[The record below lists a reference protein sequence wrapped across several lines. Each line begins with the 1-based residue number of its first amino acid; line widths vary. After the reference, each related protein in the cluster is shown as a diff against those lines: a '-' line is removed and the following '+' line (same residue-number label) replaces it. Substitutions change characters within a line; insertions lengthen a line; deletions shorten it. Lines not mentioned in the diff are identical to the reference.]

1 MKKMKKSKSLFAAI
15 LAVLS
20 IGLVSCG
27 NENNPSQPS
36 NNPTTPSNNSQ
47 TPSVKNSYTFD
58 VNGELKEGMTV
69 TLIFKN
75 NGSAIVEQASVV
87 YSVDDASK
95 ATVSG
100 NKITFTGNGTVKI
113 TATYKGETIEK
124 TVEVAEGEHIYTIA
138 EAKAASSDLNNLIKM
153 RGKVTASLGK
163 SAYISD
169 TTGGAY
175 IYNWSFNSADT
186 AITNKS
192 FTVGQTVDIT
202 AFIVHSNSKD
212 KNGNQNERGL
222 QISNWNSEK
231 RERVSGTSAIVSTTE
246 VEAMKPIELDEAGY
260 KALTYDKVGNL
271 YTFEAEYVSGNP
283 KEKGVNVKFKLG
295 NTDIVLRT
303 DKYDPASPS
312 DTLVTGK
319 KYKITAPLSWFNGA
333 QFAYASSGVSIVEA
347 DAKPLEV
354 SYTGN
359 AYVGQ
364 KVTLETTASGV
375 KVTEGVT
382 YTIEEGIDLASL
394 ENGVLTITGEGTIK
408 VKATYVKDGKTLT
421 AEVTINATALALSKL
436 SELKS
441 MTSGKVKS
449 RGYVM
454 GYTGTPRID
463 YGLYDKVFI
472 ADGEDY
478 FILYKV
484 KPEQLTGINVGDLI
498 EFTGD
503 ISHFPNG
510 SVTTYE
516 TRNNV
521 ITKLTEAD
529 PSIVKPTA
537 TELTSSSATF
547 TFGQDNISKAYK
559 INQGVVISNTEDSS
573 GNMTVKF
580 TLGSNEYDL
589 FMDSRDYEITKDPFT
604 KLTVG
609 TVFNANVFAAASN
622 FFCPSNI
629 EIISQQEVLTMDK
642 EKAEINIHGNDK
654 TLQLNATYTG
664 GSNTDPIVWS
674 SSAESVATVDQNGL
688 VTGVAVGETIITA
701 KKSETLSVQAKIT
714 VVDENITKVKV
725 SFNSDIADLLTID
738 DSAKTATLTTQGIT
752 FLIKQEGSPTPLS
765 QMKDYLSSSNSLRFY
780 QGYSMEISVASGTI
794 KAIKPDSYAKK
805 AFTAKN
811 ISSTDFTVTD
821 IDTVSMKNTTSSKIS
836 MKAVK
841 QVQIFSL
848 EFTLGE

>member
-100 NKITFTGNGTVKI
+100 NKITFTGSGSIKI

-138 EAKAASSDLNNLIKM
+138 EAKAATSNANNLIKM
-153 RGKVTASLGK
+153 RGKVTASLGT

-169 TTGGAY
+169 STGGAY
-175 IYNWSFNSADT
+175 IYNWSFNNADT

-202 AFIVHSNSKD
+202 AFIVHSNKKD
-212 KNGNQNERGL
+212 KNGNQIERGL
-222 QISNWNSEK
+222 QISNYNSGS
-231 RERVSGTSAIVSTTE
+231 RVNGTSAIVSTTE
-246 VEAMKPIELDEAGY
+246 VEAMEPIELDEAGY

-271 YTFEAEYVSGNP
+271 YTFEAKYVSGKP
-283 KEKGVNVKFKLG
+283 SKGTGVDVKFKLG
-295 NTDIVLRT
+295 NTDITLRT
-303 DKYDPASPS
+303 DKSDPAAPS
-312 DTLVTGK
+312 NTLETGK

-382 YTIEEGIDLASL
+382 YTIEEGSNLASL
-394 ENGVLTITGEGTIK
+394 ENNVLTITGEGTIK

-463 YGLYDKVFI
+463 SGLYDKVFV

-484 KPEQLTGINVGDLI
+484 QPEQLTGINVGDLI

-503 ISHFPNG
+503 IQHYKQG
-510 SVTTYE
+510 DVTTYE
-516 TRNNV
+516 TKNNV

-529 PSIVKPTA
+529 SSIVKPTA
-537 TELTSSSATF
+537 TELTSSSAAF
-547 TFGQDNISKAYK
+547 AFGQANISKAYK
-559 INQGVVISNTEDSS
+559 INQGVVVSNTEDSS

-589 FMDSRDYEITKDPFT
+589 FMDSRDYDITKDPFT
-604 KLTVG
+604 NLKVG
-609 TVFNANVFAAASN
+609 AVFNADVFAAATN

-629 EIISQQEVLTMDK
+629 KITSQQEVLTLDK
-642 EKAEINIHGNDK
+642 EEGTINIHGNNK
-654 TLQLNATYTG
+654 TLQLNATYG
-664 GSNTDPIVWS
+664 GSNTAAIVWS
-674 SSAESVATVDQNGL
+674 SSVESVATVDQNGL

-714 VVDENITKVKV
+714 VVDENITKVTISASDLTETAAGAVNQEVKGIKIEISTGLVNGANIRVYKGQTLKLTSNMGLMTKV
-725 SFNSDIADLLTID
+725 VFTCIASGD
-738 DSAKTATLTTQGIT
+738 AKYGPGCFTGTNYTAGEEKTGTWELAAGASSLTLTAEKNQVRITQ
-752 FLIKQEGSPTPLS
+752 
-765 QMKDYLSSSNSLRFY
+765 
-780 QGYSMEISVASGTI
+780 MEIS
-794 KAIKPDSYAKK
+794 Y
-805 AFTAKN
+805 
-811 ISSTDFTVTD
+811 ISS
-821 IDTVSMKNTTSSKIS
+821 
-836 MKAVK
+836 A
-841 QVQIFSL
+841 
-848 EFTLGE
+848 E

>member
-1 MKKMKKSKSLFAAI
+1 MKKSKSLFAAI

-100 NKITFTGNGTVKI
+100 NKITFTGNGSVKI

-138 EAKAASSDLNNLIKM
+138 EAKAATSDANNLIKM
-153 RGKVTASLGK
+153 RGKVTASLGT

-169 TTGGAY
+169 STGGAY
-175 IYNWSFNSADT
+175 IYNWSFINADT

-202 AFIVHSNSKD
+202 AFIVHSNKKD
-212 KNGNQNERGL
+212 KNGNQIERGL
-222 QISNWNSEK
+222 QISNYNSGS
-231 RERVSGTSAIVSTTE
+231 RVSGTSAIVSTTE

-271 YTFEAEYVSGNP
+271 YTFEAEYVSGKP
-283 KEKGVNVKFKLG
+283 SKGTGVDVKFKLG

-303 DKYDPASPS
+303 DKFDPAAPS
-312 DTLVTGK
+312 DTLVAGK
-319 KYKITAPLSWFNGA
+319 KYKITAPLSWFNGS

-359 AYVGQ
+359 AYVG
-364 KVTLETTASGV
+364 KEVTLVTTASGV

-382 YTIEEGIDLASL
+382 YTIEEGSDLASL
-394 ENGVLTITGEGTIK
+394 ENDVLTITGEGTIK

-441 MTSGKVKS
+441 MTTGKVKS

-463 YGLYDKVFI
+463 SGLYDKVFV

-503 ISHFPNG
+503 IQHYKQG
-510 SVTTYE
+510 DVTTYE
-516 TRNNV
+516 TKNNV

-529 PSIVKPTA
+529 SSIVKPTA
-537 TELTSSSATF
+537 TELTSSSAAF
-547 TFGQDNISKAYK
+547 AFGQANISKAFK
-559 INQGVVISNTEDSS
+559 INQGVVVSNTEDSS

-580 TLGSNEYDL
+580 TLGSNEYEL
-589 FMDSRDYEITKDPFT
+589 FMDSRDYDITKDPFT
-604 KLTVG
+604 KLTAG
-609 TVFNANVFAAASN
+609 AVFNADVFAAASN

-629 EIISQQEVLTMDK
+629 EITSQQEVLTLDK
-642 EKAEINIHGNDK
+642 EEGTINIHGNDK
-654 TLQLNATYTG
+654 TLQLNATYG
-664 GSNTDPIVWS
+664 GTNTAPIVWS

-688 VTGVAVGETIITA
+688 VTGVAVGETTITA
-701 KKSETLSVQAKIT
+701 KKSETLKVQATIT
-714 VVDENITKVKV
+714 VVDENITKVTISASDLTVTVAGAVNQEVKGIKIEISTGLVNVANIRVYKGQTLKLTSNIGLMTKV
-725 SFNSDIADLLTID
+725 VFTCIASGDAKYGPGCFTGTNYTAGEEETGTWELAAGASSLSLTAETNQVRI
-738 DSAKTATLTTQGIT
+738 TQ
-752 FLIKQEGSPTPLS
+752 
-765 QMKDYLSSSNSLRFY
+765 
-780 QGYSMEISVASGTI
+780 MEISYIS
-794 KAIKPDSYAKK
+794 
-805 AFTAKN
+805 TA
-811 ISSTDFTVTD
+811 
-821 IDTVSMKNTTSSKIS
+821 
-836 MKAVK
+836 
-841 QVQIFSL
+841 
-848 EFTLGE
+848 E

>member
-100 NKITFTGNGTVKI
+100 NKITFTGNGSIKI

-138 EAKAASSDLNNLIKM
+138 EAKAAKSDLNNLIKM

-169 TTGGAY
+169 ATGGAY
-175 IYNWSFNSADT
+175 IYNWSFNNADT

-202 AFIVHSNSKD
+202 AFIVHST
-212 KNGNQNERGL
+212 NGGERGL

-231 RERVSGTSAIVSTTE
+231 KERVSGTSAIVSTTE
-246 VEAMKPIELDEAGY
+246 VEAMKPIELDEAGF
-260 KALTYDKVGNL
+260 KALTSDKVGNL
-271 YTFEAEYVSGNP
+271 YTFEAEYVSGKP
-283 KEKGVNVKFKLG
+283 SKGTGANVKFKLG

-303 DKYDPASPS
+303 DSYDPAVPS

-347 DAKPLEV
+347 DSKSLEV
-354 SYTGN
+354 SYTGD
-359 AYVGQ
+359 AYVGEF
-364 KVTLETTASGV
+364 VNLVTTASGV

-382 YTIEEGIDLASL
+382 YTIEEGSNLASL
-394 ENGVLTITGEGTIK
+394 ANGVLTITGEGTIK

-421 AEVTINATALALSKL
+421 AEVTINATALTLSKL

-441 MTSGKVKS
+441 MTEGKKVKS

-454 GYTGTPRID
+454 GHTGTPRSD
-463 YGLYDKVFI
+463 SGLYDKVFI

-484 KPEQLTGINVGDLI
+484 QPEQLTGINVGDLI

-503 ISHFPNG
+503 IQHYKQG
-510 SVTTYE
+510 DVTTYE
-516 TRNNV
+516 TAHNV

-529 PSIVKPTA
+529 SSIVKPTA
-537 TELTSSSATF
+537 TELTSSSAAF
-547 TFGQDNISKAYK
+547 AFGQANISKAYK
-559 INQGVVISNTEDSS
+559 INQGVVVSNTEDSK

-580 TLGSNEYDL
+580 TIGSNEYEL
-589 FMDSRDYEITKDPFT
+589 FMDSRDYDITKDPFT
-604 KLTVG
+604 KLKAG
-609 TVFNANVFAAASN
+609 AVFNADVFAAATN

-629 EIISQQEVLTMDK
+629 EITGEQEVLTLDK
-642 EKAEINIHGNDK
+642 KEGTINIRGNDK
-654 TLQLNATYTG
+654 TLQLNANYTG
-664 GSNTDPIVWS
+664 TNTAAIVWS

-701 KKSETLSVQAKIT
+701 KKSETLYVQAKIT
-714 VVDENITKVKV
+714 VVDENITKVTV
-725 SFNSDIADLLTID
+725 SFNSEIANIFTID
-738 DSAKTATLTTQGIT
+738 DSAKTATFTTQGIT

-765 QMKDYLSSSNSLRFY
+765 QMKDYLKRNSLRFY
-780 QGYSMEISVASGTI
+780 KGYSMEISVASGTI
-794 KAIKPDSYAKK
+794 KAFKPDSYAKK
-805 AFTAKN
+805 AFTADN
-811 ISSTDFTVTD
+811 ISSNDFTVTD

-836 MKAVK
+836 MTAVN
-841 QVQIFSL
+841 QVQIYSL

>member
-27 NENNPSQPS
+27 NESSQPS
-36 NNPTTPSNNSQ
+36 SNPTTPSNNSQ

-100 NKITFTGNGTVKI
+100 NKITFTGNGSIKI

-138 EAKAASSDLNNLIKM
+138 EAKAASSDASHLIKM
-153 RGKVTASLGK
+153 RGKVTASLGT

-175 IYNWSFNSADT
+175 IYNWSYNNADT
-186 AITNKS
+186 AITNKA

-202 AFIVHSNSKD
+202 AFIVHSNKKD
-212 KNGNQNERGL
+212 KNGNQIERGL
-222 QISNWNSEK
+222 QISNYNSGS
-231 RERVSGTSAIVSTTE
+231 RVSGTSAIVSTTE

-271 YTFEAEYVSGNP
+271 YTFEAEYVSGKP
-283 KEKGVNVKFKLG
+283 SKGTGVDVKFKLG
-295 NTDIVLRT
+295 KTDIVLRT
-303 DKYDPASPS
+303 DKFDPAAPS
-312 DTLVTGK
+312 DTLVAGK

-359 AYVGQ
+359 AYVG
-364 KVTLETTASGV
+364 KEVTLVTTASGV

-382 YTIEEGIDLASL
+382 YTIEEGSNLASL

-441 MTSGKVKS
+441 MTTGKVKS

-463 YGLYDKVFI
+463 SGLYDKVFV

-503 ISHFPNG
+503 IQHYKQG
-510 SVTTYE
+510 DVTTYE
-516 TRNNV
+516 TKNNV

-529 PSIVKPTA
+529 SSIVKPTA
-537 TELTSSSATF
+537 TELTSSSAAF
-547 TFGQDNISKAYK
+547 TFGQANISKAYK
-559 INQGVVISNTEDSS
+559 INQGVVVSNTEDTS

-580 TLGSNEYDL
+580 TLGSNEYEL
-589 FMDSRDYEITKDPFT
+589 FMDSRDYDITKDPFT

-609 TVFNANVFAAASN
+609 AVFNADVFAAASN

-629 EIISQQEVLTMDK
+629 EITSQQEVLTLDK
-642 EKAEINIHGNDK
+642 EEGTINIHGNDK
-654 TLQLNATYTG
+654 TLQLNATYG
-664 GSNTDPIVWS
+664 GTNTAPIVWS
-674 SSAESVATVDQNGL
+674 SSAESVATVNQNGL

-701 KKSETLSVQAKIT
+701 KKSETLYVQAKIT
-714 VVDENITKVKV
+714 VVDENITKVTISASDLTETVAGAVNQEVKGIKFEISNGIVNVANIRVYQGQTLKLTSNIGLMTKV
-725 SFNSDIADLLTID
+725 VFTCTASGD
-738 DSAKTATLTTQGIT
+738 AKYGPGCFTGTNYTAGEGETGTWELAAGASSLTLTASKKQVRITQ
-752 FLIKQEGSPTPLS
+752 
-765 QMKDYLSSSNSLRFY
+765 
-780 QGYSMEISVASGTI
+780 MEISYIPSA
-794 KAIKPDSYAKK
+794 
-805 AFTAKN
+805 
-811 ISSTDFTVTD
+811 
-821 IDTVSMKNTTSSKIS
+821 
-836 MKAVK
+836 
-841 QVQIFSL
+841 
-848 EFTLGE
+848 E

>member
-27 NENNPSQPS
+27 NENNPSQQPS
-36 NNPTTPSNNSQ
+36 TPSNNSQ

-75 NGSAIVEQASVV
+75 NGSAIADQKGVV

-100 NKITFTGNGTVKI
+100 NKITFTGNGSIKI

-138 EAKAASSDLNNLIKM
+138 EAKAATSNANNLIKM
-153 RGKVTASLGK
+153 RGKVTASLGT

-169 TTGGAY
+169 STGGAY

-202 AFIVHSNSKD
+202 AFIVHST
-212 KNGNQNERGL
+212 NGGERGL

-231 RERVSGTSAIVSTTE
+231 KERVNGTSAIVSTTE
-246 VEAMKPIELDEAGY
+246 VEAMEPIELDEAGF

-271 YTFEAEYVSGNP
+271 YTFEAEYVSGKP
-283 KEKGVNVKFKLG
+283 SKGTGVNVKFKLG

-303 DKYDPASPS
+303 DSYDPAAPS
-312 DTLVTGK
+312 DTLVAGK
-319 KYKITAPLSWFNGA
+319 TYKITAPLSWFNGA

-382 YTIEEGIDLASL
+382 YTIEEGSDLASL

-421 AEVTINATALALSKL
+421 AEVTINATALTLSKL
-436 SELKS
+436 SALKS
-441 MTSGKVKS
+441 MTTGKVKS

-454 GYTGTPRID
+454 GYTGTPRSD
-463 YGLYDKVFI
+463 SGLYDKVFI

-484 KPEQLTGINVGDLI
+484 QPEQLTGINVGDLI

-503 ISHFPNG
+503 IQHYKQAD
-510 SVTTYE
+510 VTTYE
-516 TRNNV
+516 TAHNV

-529 PSIVKPTA
+529 SSIVKPTA
-537 TELTSSSATF
+537 TELTSSSAAF
-547 TFGQDNISKAYK
+547 TFGQANISKAYK
-559 INQGVVISNTEDSS
+559 INQAVVISNTEDSK

-580 TLGSNEYDL
+580 TLGSNEYEL
-589 FMDSRDYEITKDPFT
+589 FMDSRDYDITKDPFT
-604 KLTVG
+604 KLKAG
-609 TVFNANVFAAASN
+609 AAFNADVFAAATN

-629 EIISQQEVLTMDK
+629 EITGEQEVLTLDK
-642 EKAEINIHGNDK
+642 KEGEINIRGNDK

-701 KKSETLSVQAKIT
+701 KKSETLKAQAKIT
-714 VVDENITKVKV
+714 VVDENITKVTV
-725 SFNSDIADLLTID
+725 SFSSDIANLLTID
-738 DSAKTATLTTQGIT
+738 NSAKTATLTTQGIT
-752 FLIKQEGSPTPLS
+752 FLIKQEDSPTPLS
-765 QMKDYLSSSNSLRFY
+765 QMKDYLSRNSLRFY
-780 QGYSMEISVASGTI
+780 KGYSMEISVASGTI

-805 AFTAKN
+805 AFTADN
-811 ISSTDFTVTD
+811 ISSNDFTVTD

-836 MKAVK
+836 MTAVS
-841 QVQIFSL
+841 QVQIYSL
-848 EFTLGE
+848 EFTLGD

>member
-27 NENNPSQPS
+27 NESSQPS
-36 NNPTTPSNNSQ
+36 SNPTTPSNNSQ

-100 NKITFTGNGTVKI
+100 NKITFTGNGSIKI

-138 EAKAASSDLNNLIKM
+138 EAKAAKSDASHLIKM
-153 RGKVTASLGK
+153 RGKVTASLGT

-175 IYNWSFNSADT
+175 IYNWSYNNADT
-186 AITNKS
+186 AITNKA

-202 AFIVHSNSKD
+202 AFIVHST
-212 KNGNQNERGL
+212 NGGERGL
-222 QISNWNSEK
+222 QISNYNSGS
-231 RERVSGTSAIVSTTE
+231 RVSGTSAIVSTTE

-312 DTLVTGK
+312 DTLVAGK

-347 DAKPLEV
+347 DSEPLEV

-359 AYVGQ
+359 AYVGD
-364 KVTLETTASGV
+364 KVTLVTTASGV

-382 YTIEEGIDLASL
+382 YTIEEGSNLASL
-394 ENGVLTITGEGTIK
+394 ENDVLTITGEGTIK

-454 GYTGTPRID
+454 GYTGTPRSD
-463 YGLYDKVFI
+463 SGLYDKVFI

-484 KPEQLTGINVGDLI
+484 QPEQLTGINVGDLI

-503 ISHFPNG
+503 IQHYKQAD
-510 SVTTYE
+510 VTTYE
-516 TRNNV
+516 TKNNV

-529 PSIVKPTA
+529 SSIVKPTA
-537 TELTSSSATF
+537 TELTSSSAAF
-547 TFGQDNISKAYK
+547 AFGQANISKAYK
-559 INQGVVISNTEDSS
+559 INQGVVTSNTKDSK

-580 TLGSNEYDL
+580 TLGSNEYEL
-589 FMDSRDYEITKDPFT
+589 FMDSRDYDITKDPFT

-609 TVFNANVFAAASN
+609 AVFNADVFAAASN

-629 EIISQQEVLTMDK
+629 EITGEQEVLTLDK
-642 EKAEINIHGNDK
+642 KEGEINIHGNDK

-664 GSNTDPIVWS
+664 TNADPIVWS

-688 VTGVAVGETIITA
+688 VTGVAVGETTITA

-725 SFNSDIADLLTID
+725 SFNSGIANLLTID
-738 DSAKTATLTTQGIT
+738 DSTKTATFTTQGIT
-752 FLIKQEGSPTPLS
+752 FLIKQGGSNTPLS
-765 QMKDYLSSSNSLRFY
+765 QMKNYLSRNSLRFY
-780 QGYSMEISVASGTI
+780 KDYSMEISVASGTI

-811 ISSTDFTVTD
+811 ISSKDFTVTD
-821 IDTVSMKNTTSSKIS
+821 TDTVSMKNTTSSKIS
-836 MKAVK
+836 MTAEN
-841 QVQIFSL
+841 QVQIYSL
-848 EFTLGE
+848 EFTLGD

>member
-113 TATYKGETIEK
+113 TATYKGETIGK

-138 EAKAASSDLNNLIKM
+138 EAKAAKSDMNNLIKM

-169 TTGGAY
+169 STGGAY
-175 IYNWSFNSADT
+175 IYNWSFNNADT

-202 AFIVHSNSKD
+202 AFIVHSN
-212 KNGNQNERGL
+212 NGGERGL

-231 RERVSGTSAIVSTTE
+231 KERVNGTSAIVSTTE

-312 DTLVTGK
+312 DTLVAGK

-359 AYVGQ
+359 AYVG
-364 KVTLETTASGV
+364 KEVTLVTTANGV

-382 YTIEEGIDLASL
+382 YTIEEGSDLASL
-394 ENGVLTITGEGTIK
+394 ENDVLTITGEGTIK

-454 GYTGTPRID
+454 GHTGTPRSD
-463 YGLYDKVFI
+463 YGLYDKVFV

-484 KPEQLTGINVGDLI
+484 QPEQLTGIKVGDLI

-503 ISHFPNG
+503 ISHYANG

-516 TRNNV
+516 TKNNV

-529 PSIVKPTA
+529 SSIVKPTA
-537 TELTSSSATF
+537 TELTSTSAAF
-547 TFGQDNISKAYK
+547 AFGQTNISKAYK
-559 INQGVVISNTEDSS
+559 INQGVVVSNTEDSS

-589 FMDSRDYEITKDPFT
+589 FMDSRDYDITKDPFT

-609 TVFNANVFAAASN
+609 AVFNANVFAAATN

-629 EIISQQEVLTMDK
+629 EITSQQEVLTMDK
-642 EKAEINIHGNDK
+642 EKGEINIHGNDK

-664 GSNTDPIVWS
+664 GSNTNPIVWS

-701 KKSETLSVQAKIT
+701 KKSETLKVQAKIT
-714 VVDENITKVKV
+714 VVDVNITKVTV
-725 SFNSDIADLLTID
+725 AFNSEIADLLTID

-752 FLIKQEGSPTPLS
+752 FLIKQEGSNTPLS
-765 QMKDYLSSSNSLRFY
+765 QMKDYLSRNSLRFY
-780 QGYSMEISVASGTI
+780 KGYSMEISVASGTI

-805 AFTAKN
+805 AFTADN
-811 ISSTDFTVTD
+811 ISSDDFTVTD

-836 MKAVK
+836 MKAEN

>member
-15 LAVLS
+15 LAILS

-27 NENNPSQPS
+27 NQQQ
-36 NNPTTPSNNSQ
+36 PSNNSQ
-47 TPSVKNSYTFD
+47 TASVKNPYTFD

-100 NKITFTGNGTVKI
+100 NKITFTGSGSIKI

-138 EAKAASSDLNNLIKM
+138 EAKAAKSDANHLIKM

-169 TTGGAY
+169 STGGAY

-202 AFIVHSNSKD
+202 AFIVHSTK
-212 KNGNQNERGL
+212 GGERGL
-222 QISNWNSEK
+222 QISNYYSGS
-231 RERVSGTSAIVSTTE
+231 RVNGTSAIVSTTE
-246 VEAMKPIELDEAGY
+246 VEAMKPIELDEAGF
-260 KALTYDKVGNL
+260 KALTSDKVGNL
-271 YTFEAEYVSGNP
+271 YTFEAEYVSGKP
-283 KEKGVNVKFKLG
+283 SKGSDVNVLFKLG
-295 NTDIVLRT
+295 STSITLRT
-303 DKYDPASPS
+303 DRFDPAAPS
-312 DTLVTGK
+312 DTLVAGK

-347 DAKPLEV
+347 DSEPLEV
-354 SYTGN
+354 SYTGD
-359 AYVGQ
+359 AYVGEF
-364 KVTLETTASGV
+364 VNLVTTASGV

-382 YTIEEGIDLASL
+382 YTIEEGSNLASL
-394 ENGVLTITGEGTIK
+394 ANGVLTITGEGTIK

-421 AEVTINATALALSKL
+421 AEVTINATVLALSKL

-441 MTSGKVKS
+441 MNKGEKVKS

-454 GYTGTPRID
+454 GYTETPRSD
-463 YGLYDKVFI
+463 TGLYDKVFI

-478 FILYKV
+478 YILYKV
-484 KPEQLTGINVGDLI
+484 LPEQLTGINVGDLI
-498 EFTGD
+498 EFTGYIQNYEQPD
-503 ISHFPNG
+503 
-510 SVTTYE
+510 VTTYE
-516 TRNNV
+516 TTSNV

-529 PSIVKPTA
+529 SSIVKPTA
-537 TELTSSSATF
+537 TELKSSSPAF
-547 TFGQDNISKAYK
+547 TFGQTNISKAYK
-559 INQGVVISNTEDSS
+559 INQGVVISNTKNSS

-580 TLGSNEYDL
+580 TLGLNEYEL
-589 FMDSRDYEITKDPFT
+589 FMDKRDYDITKDPFT
-604 KLTVG
+604 KLIPG
-609 TVFNANVFAAASN
+609 AVFNANVFAAASN

-629 EIISQQEVLTMDK
+629 EITGQQEVLTLDK
-642 EKAEINIHGNDK
+642 KEGEINIHGNDK

-664 GSNTDPIVWS
+664 TNAGAITWS

-688 VTGVAVGETIITA
+688 VTGVAVGETTITA
-701 KKSETLSVQAKIT
+701 KKSETLYARAKIT
-714 VVDENITKVKV
+714 VVDKNVTTVTIKSADFDLSGVQKSSVDKTIKGLNFKI
-725 SFNSDIADLLTID
+725 SGPNTHGICNFN
-738 DSAKTATLTTQGIT
+738 AKGYVGIYKGNK
-752 FLIKQEGSPTPLS
+752 IEI
-765 QMKDYLSSSNSLRFY
+765 SSNVGLINKVIFTCKTTNGEKYYGPKNFKGTNYTAGEEETGTWELAAGASSLTLAASEG
-780 QGYSMEISVASGTI
+780 QVQITQMEISYIPSA
-794 KAIKPDSYAKK
+794 
-805 AFTAKN
+805 
-811 ISSTDFTVTD
+811 
-821 IDTVSMKNTTSSKIS
+821 
-836 MKAVK
+836 
-841 QVQIFSL
+841 
-848 EFTLGE
+848 E

>member
-1 MKKMKKSKSLFAAI
+1 MKKMKKYKSLFAAI

-58 VNGELKEGMTV
+58 LNGELKEGMTV

-100 NKITFTGNGTVKI
+100 NKITFTGNGSIKI

-175 IYNWSFNSADT
+175 IYNWSFNNADT
-186 AITNKS
+186 AITNKA

-202 AFIVHSNSKD
+202 AFIVHST
-212 KNGNQNERGL
+212 NGGERGL
-222 QISNWNSEK
+222 QISNYNREK
-231 RERVSGTSAIVSTTE
+231 KERVNGTSAIVSTTE
-246 VEAMKPIELDEAGY
+246 VEAMKPIELDEAGF
-260 KALTYDKVGNL
+260 KALTSDKVGNL
-271 YTFEAEYVSGNP
+271 YTFEAEYVSGKP
-283 KEKGVNVKFKLG
+283 SKGTGVNVKFKLG

-303 DKYDPASPS
+303 DSYDPAVPS

-463 YGLYDKVFI
+463 YGLYNKVFI

-484 KPEQLTGINVGDLI
+484 QPEQLTGIKVGDLI

-503 ISHFPNG
+503 ISHYPNG

-516 TRNNV
+516 TKNNV

-537 TELTSSSATF
+537 TELTSSSAAF
-547 TFGQDNISKAYK
+547 AFGQDNISKAYK

-580 TLGSNEYDL
+580 TLGSYEYDL
-589 FMDSRDYEITKDPFT
+589 FMDSRDYDITKDPFT
-604 KLTVG
+604 KLTAG
-609 TVFNANVFAAASN
+609 AVFNADVFAAATN

-629 EIISQQEVLTMDK
+629 EIVSQQEMLTMDK

-701 KKSETLSVQAKIT
+701 KKSETLKAQAKIT
-714 VVDENITKVKV
+714 VVNENITTVTV
-725 SFNSDIADLLTID
+725 SFNSDIANLLTID
-738 DSAKTATLTTQGIT
+738 DSAKTATFTTKGIT
-752 FLIKQEGSPTPLS
+752 FLIKQEDSPTPIS
-765 QMKDYLSSSNSLRFY
+765 DVKKYLSKNSLRFY

-794 KAIKPDSYAKK
+794 KAISPDSFSSK
-805 AFTAKN
+805 AFTKDS

-821 IDTVSMKNTTSSKIS
+821 TDTVSMNNTTSSKIS
-836 MKAVK
+836 MTAKS
-841 QVQIFSL
+841 QVRIISL

>member
-100 NKITFTGNGTVKI
+100 NKITFTGNGSIKI

-138 EAKAASSDLNNLIKM
+138 EAKAATSNANNLIKM
-153 RGKVTASLGK
+153 RGKVTASLGT

-169 TTGGAY
+169 STGGAY
-175 IYNWSFNSADT
+175 IYNWSFNNADT

-202 AFIVHSNSKD
+202 AFIVHSNKKD
-212 KNGNQNERGL
+212 KNGNQIERGL
-222 QISNWNSEK
+222 QISNYNSGS
-231 RERVSGTSAIVSTTE
+231 RVNGTSAIVSTTE
-246 VEAMKPIELDEAGY
+246 VEAMEPIELDEAGF

-271 YTFEAEYVSGNP
+271 YTFEAEYVSGKP
-283 KEKGVNVKFKLG
+283 SKGTGVDVKFKLG
-295 NTDIVLRT
+295 NTDITLRT
-303 DKYDPASPS
+303 DKFDPAAPS

-359 AYVGQ
+359 AYVG
-364 KVTLETTASGV
+364 KEVTLVTTANGV

-382 YTIEEGIDLASL
+382 YTIEEGSDLASL
-394 ENGVLTITGEGTIK
+394 ENDVLTITGEGTIK

-454 GYTGTPRID
+454 GHTGTPRSD
-463 YGLYDKVFI
+463 YGLYDKVFV

-484 KPEQLTGINVGDLI
+484 QPEQLTGINVGDLI

-503 ISHFPNG
+503 IQHYKQG
-510 SVTTYE
+510 DVTTYE
-516 TRNNV
+516 TKNNV

-529 PSIVKPTA
+529 SSIVNPTA
-537 TELTSSSATF
+537 TELTSSSAAF
-547 TFGQDNISKAYK
+547 TFGQANISKAFK
-559 INQGVVISNTEDSS
+559 INSGVVVSNTEDSS

-580 TLGSNEYDL
+580 TLGSNEYEL
-589 FMDSRDYEITKDPFT
+589 FMDSRDYDITKDPFT

-609 TVFNANVFAAASN
+609 AVFNANVFAAASN

-629 EIISQQEVLTMDK
+629 EITSQQEVLTLDK
-642 EKAEINIHGNDK
+642 EEGTINIHGNDK
-654 TLQLNATYTG
+654 TLQLNATYG
-664 GSNTDPIVWS
+664 GPNTAPIVWS
-674 SSAESVATVDQNGL
+674 SSVESVATVNQNGL

-701 KKSETLSVQAKIT
+701 KKSETLYVQAKIT
-714 VVDENITKVKV
+714 VVDENITKVTISASDLTEMETAGAVNQEVKGIKFEISNGIVNVANIRVYQGQTLKLTSNIGLMTKV
-725 SFNSDIADLLTID
+725 VFTCTASGD
-738 DSAKTATLTTQGIT
+738 AKYGPGCFTGTNYTAGEEETGTWELAAGASSLTLTASKKQVRITQ
-752 FLIKQEGSPTPLS
+752 
-765 QMKDYLSSSNSLRFY
+765 
-780 QGYSMEISVASGTI
+780 MEISYIPSA
-794 KAIKPDSYAKK
+794 
-805 AFTAKN
+805 
-811 ISSTDFTVTD
+811 
-821 IDTVSMKNTTSSKIS
+821 
-836 MKAVK
+836 
-841 QVQIFSL
+841 
-848 EFTLGE
+848 E

>member
-27 NENNPSQPS
+27 NENNPSQ
-36 NNPTTPSNNSQ
+36 PSNNSQ

-100 NKITFTGNGTVKI
+100 NKITFTGNGSIKI

-138 EAKAASSDLNNLIKM
+138 EAKAVTSNANNLIKM
-153 RGKVTASLGK
+153 RGKVTASLGT

-169 TTGGAY
+169 STGGAY
-175 IYNWSFNSADT
+175 IYNWSFNNADT

-202 AFIVHSNSKD
+202 AFIVHSNKKD
-212 KNGNQNERGL
+212 KNGNQIERGL
-222 QISNWNSEK
+222 QISNYDSGS
-231 RERVSGTSAIVSTTE
+231 RVNGTSAIVSTTE
-246 VEAMKPIELDEAGY
+246 VEAMEPIELDEAGF

-271 YTFEAEYVSGNP
+271 YTFEAEYVSGKP
-283 KEKGVNVKFKLG
+283 SKGTGVDVKFKLG
-295 NTDIVLRT
+295 NTDITLRT
-303 DKYDPASPS
+303 DKFDPAAPS
-312 DTLVTGK
+312 DTLMTGK

-382 YTIEEGIDLASL
+382 YTIEEGSDLASL

-463 YGLYDKVFI
+463 SGLYDKVFI

-503 ISHFPNG
+503 IQHYKQG
-510 SVTTYE
+510 DVTTYE

-529 PSIVKPTA
+529 PSIIKPTA

-547 TFGQDNISKAYK
+547 TFGQANISKAYK
-559 INQGVVISNTEDSS
+559 INQGVVVSNTEDSS

-589 FMDSRDYEITKDPFT
+589 FMDSRDYDITKDPFT
-604 KLTVG
+604 KLTAG
-609 TVFNANVFAAASN
+609 AVFNADVFAAASN

-629 EIISQQEVLTMDK
+629 EITSQQEVLTLDK
-642 EKAEINIHGNDK
+642 EEGTINIHGNNK
-654 TLQLNATYTG
+654 TLQLNATYG
-664 GSNTDPIVWS
+664 GTNTAPIVWS
-674 SSAESVATVDQNGL
+674 SSVESVATVNQNGL

-714 VVDENITKVKV
+714 VVDVNITKVTISASDLTEMETAGAVNQEVKGIKFEISNGIVNVANIRVYQGQTLKLTSNIGLMTKV
-725 SFNSDIADLLTID
+725 VFTCTASGD
-738 DSAKTATLTTQGIT
+738 AKYGPGCFTGTNYTAGEEQTGTWELAAGASSLTLTAFKKQVRITQ
-752 FLIKQEGSPTPLS
+752 
-765 QMKDYLSSSNSLRFY
+765 
-780 QGYSMEISVASGTI
+780 MEISYIPSA
-794 KAIKPDSYAKK
+794 
-805 AFTAKN
+805 
-811 ISSTDFTVTD
+811 
-821 IDTVSMKNTTSSKIS
+821 
-836 MKAVK
+836 
-841 QVQIFSL
+841 
-848 EFTLGE
+848 E

>member
-100 NKITFTGNGTVKI
+100 NKITFTGNGSIKI

-138 EAKAASSDLNNLIKM
+138 EAKAATSDMNNLIKM

-202 AFIVHSNSKD
+202 AFIVHST
-212 KNGNQNERGL
+212 NGGERGL

-231 RERVSGTSAIVSTTE
+231 KERVSGTSAIVSTTE

-271 YTFEAEYVSGNP
+271 YTFEAEYVSGKP
-283 KEKGVNVKFKLG
+283 SKSTGVNVKFKLG
-295 NTDIVLRT
+295 NTNIVLRT
-303 DKYDPASPS
+303 DSYDPAVPS

-354 SYTGN
+354 QYTGN
-359 AYVGQ
+359 AYVG
-364 KVTLETTASGV
+364 KEVTLVTTASGV

-382 YTIEEGIDLASL
+382 YTIEEGSDLASL

-421 AEVTINATALALSKL
+421 AEVTIKATALALSKL

-484 KPEQLTGINVGDLI
+484 QPEQLTGIKVGDLI

-503 ISHFPNG
+503 ISHYANG

-516 TRNNV
+516 TKNNV

-529 PSIVKPTA
+529 SSIVKPTA
-537 TELTSSSATF
+537 TELTSSSAAF

-559 INQGVVISNTEDSS
+559 INQGVVVSNTEDSS

-589 FMDSRDYEITKDPFT
+589 FMDSRDYDITKDPFT

-609 TVFNANVFAAASN
+609 TVFNANVFAAATN

-701 KKSETLSVQAKIT
+701 KKSETLKAQAKIT
-714 VVDENITKVKV
+714 VVDENITTVTV
-725 SFNSDIADLLTID
+725 SFNSDIANLLTID
-738 DSAKTATLTTQGIT
+738 DSAKTATFTTKGIT
-752 FLIKQEGSPTPLS
+752 FLIKQEDSPTPIS
-765 QMKDYLSSSNSLRFY
+765 DVKKYLSKNSLRFY
-780 QGYSMEISVASGTI
+780 TGYSMEISVASGTI
-794 KAIKPDSYAKK
+794 KAISPDSFSSK
-805 AFTAKN
+805 AFTKDS

-821 IDTVSMKNTTSSKIS
+821 TDTVSMNNTKSSKIS
-836 MKAVK
+836 MTAKS
-841 QVQIFSL
+841 QVRIFSL

>member
-27 NENNPSQPS
+27 NQQQ
-36 NNPTTPSNNSQ
+36 PSNNSQ
-47 TPSVKNSYTFD
+47 TASVKNPYTFD

-100 NKITFTGNGTVKI
+100 NKITFTGSGSIKI

-124 TVEVAEGEHIYTIA
+124 TVEVAEGEHIYTIS
-138 EAKAASSDLNNLIKM
+138 EAKAAKSDMNNLIKM

-175 IYNWSFNSADT
+175 IYNWSFNNADT

-202 AFIVHSNSKD
+202 AFIVHST
-212 KNGNQNERGL
+212 NGGERGL
-222 QISNWNSEK
+222 QISNYNREK
-231 RERVSGTSAIVSTTE
+231 KERVNGTSAIVSTTE

-260 KALTYDKVGNL
+260 KALTSDKVGNL
-271 YTFEAEYVSGNP
+271 YTFEAEYVSGKP
-283 KEKGVNVKFKLG
+283 SKGTGVNVKFKLG

-303 DKYDPASPS
+303 DSYDPAVPS

-333 QFAYASSGVSIVEA
+333 QFAYASSGVSIVDA
-347 DAKPLEV
+347 DSEPLEV
-354 SYTGN
+354 SYTGD
-359 AYVGQ
+359 AYVGEF
-364 KVTLETTASGV
+364 VNLVTTASGV

-382 YTIEEGIDLASL
+382 YTIEEGSDLASL
-394 ENGVLTITGEGTIK
+394 ENDVLTITGEGTIK

-454 GYTGTPRID
+454 GHTGTPRSD
-463 YGLYDKVFI
+463 YGLYDKVFV

-484 KPEQLTGINVGDLI
+484 QPEQLTGIKVGDLI

-503 ISHFPNG
+503 ISHYANG

-516 TRNNV
+516 TKNNV

-529 PSIVKPTA
+529 SSIVKPTA
-537 TELTSSSATF
+537 TELTSTSAAF
-547 TFGQDNISKAYK
+547 AFGQANISKAYK
-559 INQGVVISNTEDSS
+559 INQGVVVSNTEDSS

-589 FMDSRDYEITKDPFT
+589 FMDSRDYDITKDPFT
-604 KLTVG
+604 KLTAG
-609 TVFNANVFAAASN
+609 AVFNADVFAAASN

-629 EIISQQEVLTMDK
+629 EITSQQEVLTLDK
-642 EKAEINIHGNDK
+642 EEGTINIHGNDK
-654 TLQLNATYTG
+654 TLQLNATYG
-664 GSNTDPIVWS
+664 GTNTAPIVWS
-674 SSAESVATVDQNGL
+674 SSAESVATVNQNGL

-701 KKSETLSVQAKIT
+701 KKSETLYAKAKIT
-714 VVDENITKVKV
+714 VVDKNVTTVTIKPTDFGLTDVQKTSVDKTIKGLNFKISGSNTSGICTFKADCFGIYKGNKIEISSTLGLINKVIFTCKANGTAKYGPGNFTGANYTAGTENTGIWELAAGASSLSLTAETNQVRIT
-725 SFNSDIADLLTID
+725 
-738 DSAKTATLTTQGIT
+738 Q
-752 FLIKQEGSPTPLS
+752 
-765 QMKDYLSSSNSLRFY
+765 
-780 QGYSMEISVASGTI
+780 MEIS
-794 KAIKPDSYAKK
+794 Y
-805 AFTAKN
+805 
-811 ISSTDFTVTD
+811 ISS
-821 IDTVSMKNTTSSKIS
+821 
-836 MKAVK
+836 A
-841 QVQIFSL
+841 
-848 EFTLGE
+848 E

>member
-27 NENNPSQPS
+27 NENNPSQQPS

-100 NKITFTGNGTVKI
+100 NKITFTGNGSIKI

-138 EAKAASSDLNNLIKM
+138 EAKAAKSDLNNLIKM

-175 IYNWSFNSADT
+175 IYNWSFNNADT

-202 AFIVHSNSKD
+202 AFIVHST
-212 KNGNQNERGL
+212 NGGERGL

-231 RERVSGTSAIVSTTE
+231 KERVSGTSAIVSTTE
-246 VEAMKPIELDEAGY
+246 VEAMKPIELDEAGF

-271 YTFEAEYVSGNP
+271 YTFEAEYVSGKP
-283 KEKGVNVKFKLG
+283 SKGTGANVKFKLG

-303 DKYDPASPS
+303 DSYDPAVPS

-347 DAKPLEV
+347 DSEPLEV

-359 AYVGQ
+359 AYVGEI
-364 KVTLETTASGV
+364 VNLETIASGV

-382 YTIEEGIDLASL
+382 YTIEEGSNLASL

-421 AEVTINATALALSKL
+421 AEVTINATALTLSKL

-441 MTSGKVKS
+441 KTTGKVKS

-454 GYTGTPRID
+454 GYTGTPRSD
-463 YGLYDKVFI
+463 SGLYDKVFI

-484 KPEQLTGINVGDLI
+484 QPEQLNGINIGDLI

-503 ISHFPNG
+503 IQHYKQAD
-510 SVTTYE
+510 VTTYE
-516 TRNNV
+516 TAHNV
-521 ITKLTEAD
+521 ITKLTETD
-529 PSIVKPTA
+529 SSIVKPTA
-537 TELTSSSATF
+537 TELTSSSAAF
-547 TFGQDNISKAYK
+547 AFGQANISKAYK
-559 INQGVVISNTEDSS
+559 INQGVVVSNTKDSK

-589 FMDSRDYEITKDPFT
+589 FMDSRDYDITKDPFT
-604 KLTVG
+604 NLTAG
-609 TVFNANVFAAASN
+609 AVFNADVFAAATN

-629 EIISQQEVLTMDK
+629 EITGEQEVLTLDK
-642 EKAEINIHGNDK
+642 KEGEINIRGNDK

-664 GSNTDPIVWS
+664 SNTAAIVWS

-688 VTGVAVGETIITA
+688 VTGVAVGETTITA
-701 KKSETLSVQAKIT
+701 KKSETLYVEAKIT
-714 VVDENITKVKV
+714 VVDENLTKVTV

-738 DSAKTATLTTQGIT
+738 NSAKTATLTTQGIT
-752 FLIKQEGSPTPLS
+752 FLIKQEGSNTPLS
-765 QMKDYLSSSNSLRFY
+765 QMKDYLSRNSLRFY
-780 QGYSMEISVASGTI
+780 KGYSMEISVASGTI

-805 AFTAKN
+805 AFTADN
-811 ISSTDFTVTD
+811 ISSDDFTVTD

-836 MKAVK
+836 MKAEN
-841 QVQIFSL
+841 QVEIFSL

>member
-100 NKITFTGNGTVKI
+100 NKITFTGNGSVKI

-138 EAKAASSDLNNLIKM
+138 EAKAATSDMNNLIKM

-169 TTGGAY
+169 STGGAY

-202 AFIVHSNSKD
+202 AFIVHSN
-212 KNGNQNERGL
+212 NGGERGL

-231 RERVSGTSAIVSTTE
+231 KERVNGTSAIVSTTE

-312 DTLVTGK
+312 DTLVAGK
-319 KYKITAPLSWFNGA
+319 TYKITAPLSWFNGA

-347 DAKPLEV
+347 DSKPLEV
-354 SYTGN
+354 SYTGD
-359 AYVGQ
+359 AYVGEF
-364 KVTLETTASGV
+364 VNLVTTASGV

-382 YTIEEGIDLASL
+382 YTIEEGSNLASL
-394 ENGVLTITGEGTIK
+394 ANGVLTITGEGTIK

-421 AEVTINATALALSKL
+421 AEVTINATSLTLSKL

-441 MTSGKVKS
+441 MTEGKKVKS

-454 GYTGTPRID
+454 GYTGTPRSD
-463 YGLYDKVFI
+463 TGLYDKVFV

-484 KPEQLTGINVGDLI
+484 LPEQLTEINVGDLI
-498 EFTGD
+498 EFTGYIKNYKQSD
-503 ISHFPNG
+503 
-510 SVTTYE
+510 VTTYE
-516 TRNNV
+516 TVTNV

-529 PSIVKPTA
+529 SSIVKPTA
-537 TELTSSSATF
+537 TELTSSSAAF
-547 TFGQDNISKAYK
+547 AFGQANISKAFK
-559 INQGVVISNTEDSS
+559 INQGVVVSNTEDSK

-589 FMDSRDYEITKDPFT
+589 FMDSRDYDITNDPFT
-604 KLTVG
+604 NLKVG
-609 TVFNANVFAAASN
+609 AVFNANVFAAASN

-629 EIISQQEVLTMDK
+629 EFSGEQEVLIMDK
-642 EKAEINIHGNDK
+642 KEGTINIHGNDK
-654 TLQLNATYTG
+654 TLQLNATYAG

-688 VTGVAVGETIITA
+688 ATGVAVGETTITA

-714 VVDENITKVKV
+714 VVDKNVTTVTISYSDLTETAAGAVNQEVKGIKIEISTGIVSTDNFRVYKGQTLKLTSNIGLMTKVV
-725 SFNSDIADLLTID
+725 FTCTASGE
-738 DSAKTATLTTQGIT
+738 AKYGPGNFEGTNYTAGKEKTGTWELAAGASSLTLTASKQQVRITQ
-752 FLIKQEGSPTPLS
+752 
-765 QMKDYLSSSNSLRFY
+765 
-780 QGYSMEISVASGTI
+780 MEIS
-794 KAIKPDSYAKK
+794 Y
-805 AFTAKN
+805 
-811 ISSTDFTVTD
+811 ISS
-821 IDTVSMKNTTSSKIS
+821 
-836 MKAVK
+836 A
-841 QVQIFSL
+841 
-848 EFTLGE
+848 E

>member
-15 LAVLS
+15 LAILS

-27 NENNPSQPS
+27 NQQQ
-36 NNPTTPSNNSQ
+36 PSNNSQ
-47 TPSVKNSYTFD
+47 TASVKNPYTFD

-100 NKITFTGNGTVKI
+100 NKITFTGSGSIKI

-138 EAKAASSDLNNLIKM
+138 EAKAAKSDANHLIKM

-169 TTGGAY
+169 STGGAY

-202 AFIVHSNSKD
+202 AFIVHSTK
-212 KNGNQNERGL
+212 GGERGL
-222 QISNWNSEK
+222 QISNYNSGS
-231 RERVSGTSAIVSTTE
+231 RVNGTSAIVSTTE
-246 VEAMKPIELDEAGY
+246 VEAMKPIELDEAGF
-260 KALTYDKVGNL
+260 KALTSDKVGNL
-271 YTFEAEYVSGNP
+271 YTFEAEYVSGKP
-283 KEKGVNVKFKLG
+283 SKGSDVNVLFKLG
-295 NTDIVLRT
+295 STSITLKTDRF
-303 DKYDPASPS
+303 DPAAPS
-312 DTLVTGK
+312 DTLVAGK

-347 DAKPLEV
+347 DSEPLEV
-354 SYTGN
+354 SYTGD
-359 AYVGQ
+359 AYVGEF
-364 KVTLETTASGV
+364 VNLVTTASGV

-382 YTIEEGIDLASL
+382 YTIEEGSNLASL
-394 ENGVLTITGEGTIK
+394 ANGVLTITGEGTIK

-421 AEVTINATALALSKL
+421 AEVTINATVLALSKL

-441 MTSGKVKS
+441 MNKGEKVKS

-454 GYTGTPRID
+454 GYTETPRSD
-463 YGLYDKVFI
+463 TGLYDKVFI
-472 ADGEDY
+472 ADGENY

-484 KPEQLTGINVGDLI
+484 LPEQLTGINVGDLI
-498 EFTGD
+498 EFTGY
-503 ISHFPNG
+503 IQHFK
-510 SVTTYE
+510 SADVTTYE
-516 TRNNV
+516 TVSNV

-529 PSIVKPTA
+529 SSIVKPTA
-537 TELTSSSATF
+537 TELKSSSPAF
-547 TFGQDNISKAYK
+547 TFGQTNISKAYK
-559 INQGVVISNTEDSS
+559 INQGVVISNTKNSS

-580 TLGSNEYDL
+580 TLGLNEYEL
-589 FMDSRDYEITKDPFT
+589 FMDKRDYDITKDPFT
-604 KLTVG
+604 KLIPG
-609 TVFNANVFAAASN
+609 AVFNANVFAAASN

-629 EIISQQEVLTMDK
+629 EITGQQEVLTLDK
-642 EKAEINIHGNDK
+642 KEGEINIHGNDK

-664 GSNTDPIVWS
+664 TNADPIVWS

-688 VTGVAVGETIITA
+688 VTGVAVGETTITA
-701 KKSETLSVQAKIT
+701 KKSETLYARAKIT
-714 VVDENITKVKV
+714 VVDKNVTTVTIKSADFDLSGVQKSSVDKSIKGLNFKISGPNTHGICN
-725 SFNSDIADLLTID
+725 FN
-738 DSAKTATLTTQGIT
+738 AKGYVGIYKGNK
-752 FLIKQEGSPTPLS
+752 IEI
-765 QMKDYLSSSNSLRFY
+765 SSNVGLINKVIFTCKTTNGEKYYGPKNFKGTNYTAGEEETGTWELAAGASSLTLAASEG
-780 QGYSMEISVASGTI
+780 QVQITQMEISYIPSA
-794 KAIKPDSYAKK
+794 
-805 AFTAKN
+805 
-811 ISSTDFTVTD
+811 
-821 IDTVSMKNTTSSKIS
+821 
-836 MKAVK
+836 
-841 QVQIFSL
+841 
-848 EFTLGE
+848 E

>member
-27 NENNPSQPS
+27 NQQQ
-36 NNPTTPSNNSQ
+36 PSNNSQ
-47 TPSVKNSYTFD
+47 TASVKNPYTFD

-100 NKITFTGNGTVKI
+100 NKITFTGSGSIKI

-138 EAKAASSDLNNLIKM
+138 EAKAAKSDMNNLIKM

-169 TTGGAY
+169 STGGAY
-175 IYNWSFNSADT
+175 IYNWFFNSADT

-202 AFIVHSNSKD
+202 AFIVHST
-212 KNGNQNERGL
+212 NGGERGL
-222 QISNWNSEK
+222 QISNFNSG
-231 RERVSGTSAIVSTTE
+231 RVDGTSAIVSTTE

-271 YTFEAEYVSGNP
+271 YTFEAEYVSGKP
-283 KEKGVNVKFKLG
+283 SKGSGENVLFKLG
-295 NTDIVLRT
+295 NTTITLRT
-303 DKYDPASPS
+303 DKLDPAVPS
-312 DTLVTGK
+312 DTLVAGK

-347 DAKPLEV
+347 DSEPLEV
-354 SYTGN
+354 SYTGD
-359 AYVGQ
+359 AYVGEF
-364 KVTLETTASGV
+364 VNLVTTASGV

-382 YTIEEGIDLASL
+382 YTIEEGSNLASL
-394 ENGVLTITGEGTIK
+394 ANGVLTITGEGTIK

-421 AEVTINATALALSKL
+421 AEVTINATVLALSKL

-441 MTSGKVKS
+441 MDKGKKVKS

-454 GYTGTPRID
+454 GYTETPRSKS
-463 YGLYDKVFI
+463 GLYDKVFI

-478 FILYKV
+478 YILYKV
-484 KPEQLTGINVGDLI
+484 LPEQLTGINVGDLI
-498 EFTGD
+498 EFTGYIQNYEQPD
-503 ISHFPNG
+503 
-510 SVTTYE
+510 VTTYE
-516 TRNNV
+516 TTSNV

-529 PSIVKPTA
+529 SSIVKPIVP
-537 TELTSSSATF
+537 ELTSSSAAF

-559 INQGVVISNTEDSS
+559 INHGVVISNTKDSK
-573 GNMTVKF
+573 GNMIVKF
-580 TLGSNEYDL
+580 TLGSIEYEL
-589 FMDSRDYEITKDPFT
+589 FINSSDYDITKDPYT
-604 KLTVG
+604 KLKAG
-609 TVFNANVFAAASN
+609 AVFNADVFAAATN

-629 EIISQQEVLTMDK
+629 QITGEQEVLTLDK
-642 EKAEINIHGNDK
+642 KEGEINIHGNDK

-664 GSNTDPIVWS
+664 TNADPIVWS

-701 KKSETLSVQAKIT
+701 KKSETLYAKAKIT
-714 VVDENITKVKV
+714 VVDENITKV
-725 SFNSDIADLLTID
+725 SFNSGIKDLFTVD

-752 FLIKQEGSPTPLS
+752 FLFKQG
-765 QMKDYLSSSNSLRFY
+765 SSNILPSKMKGYLDSGSLRFY
-780 QGYSMEISVASGTI
+780 QGYSMEISVVSGTI
-794 KAIKPDSYAKK
+794 KAISPISDSKNP
-805 AFTAKN
+805 FTAKT
-811 ISSTDFTVTD
+811 ISSNDFKVTD
-821 IDTVSMKNTTSSKIS
+821 TDTVSMKNTTSSKIS
-836 MKAVK
+836 MTARN
-841 QVQIFSL
+841 QVRIFSL

>member
-100 NKITFTGNGTVKI
+100 NKITFTGNGSIKI
-113 TATYKGETIEK
+113 TATYKGEKIEK

-138 EAKAASSDLNNLIKM
+138 EAKAATSNANNLIKM
-153 RGKVTASLGK
+153 RGKVTASLGT

-169 TTGGAY
+169 STGGAY
-175 IYNWSFNSADT
+175 IYNWSFNNADT

-192 FTVGQTVDIT
+192 FIVGQTVDIT
-202 AFIVHSNSKD
+202 AFIVHSNKKD
-212 KNGNQNERGL
+212 KNGNQIERGL
-222 QISNWNSEK
+222 QISNYNSGS
-231 RERVSGTSAIVSTTE
+231 RVNGTSAIVSTTE
-246 VEAMKPIELDEAGY
+246 VEAMEPIELDEAGF
-260 KALTYDKVGNL
+260 KALTYNKVGNL
-271 YTFEAEYVSGNP
+271 YTFEAEYVSGKP
-283 KEKGVNVKFKLG
+283 SKGTGVDVKFKLG
-295 NTDIVLRT
+295 NTDITLRT
-303 DKYDPASPS
+303 DKSDPAAPS

-347 DAKPLEV
+347 DSKPLEV

-382 YTIEEGIDLASL
+382 YTIEEGSDLASL

-421 AEVTINATALALSKL
+421 AEVTINATALTLSKL
-436 SELKS
+436 SALKS
-441 MTSGKVKS
+441 MTTGKVKS

-454 GYTGTPRID
+454 GYTGTPRSD
-463 YGLYDKVFI
+463 SGLYDKVFV

-503 ISHFPNG
+503 IQHYKQG
-510 SVTTYE
+510 DVTTYE

-529 PSIVKPTA
+529 SSIIKPTA

-547 TFGQDNISKAYK
+547 TFGQANISKAYK
-559 INQGVVISNTEDSS
+559 INQAVVISNTEDSK
-573 GNMTVKF
+573 GKMTVKF
-580 TLGSNEYDL
+580 TLGSNEYEL
-589 FMDSRDYEITKDPFT
+589 FMDSRDYDITKDPFT
-604 KLTVG
+604 NLKVG
-609 TVFNANVFAAASN
+609 TVFNANVFAAATN

-629 EIISQQEVLTMDK
+629 EITSQQEVLTLDK
-642 EKAEINIHGNDK
+642 KEGTINIHGNNK
-654 TLQLNATYTG
+654 TLQLNATYG
-664 GSNTDPIVWS
+664 GTNTAPIVWS
-674 SSAESVATVDQNGL
+674 SSVESVATVDQNGL

-714 VVDENITKVKV
+714 VVDENITKVTISASDLTKMGTAGAVNQEVKGIKFEISNGIVNVANIRVYQGQTLKLTSNIGLMTKV
-725 SFNSDIADLLTID
+725 VFTC
-738 DSAKTATLTTQGIT
+738 TASGDAQYGPGCFTGTNYTAGEEETGTWELAAGASSLTLTASKKQVRITQ
-752 FLIKQEGSPTPLS
+752 
-765 QMKDYLSSSNSLRFY
+765 
-780 QGYSMEISVASGTI
+780 MEISYIPSA
-794 KAIKPDSYAKK
+794 
-805 AFTAKN
+805 
-811 ISSTDFTVTD
+811 
-821 IDTVSMKNTTSSKIS
+821 
-836 MKAVK
+836 
-841 QVQIFSL
+841 
-848 EFTLGE
+848 E

>member
-27 NENNPSQPS
+27 NENNPSQQPS

-58 VNGELKEGMTV
+58 VNGEFKEGMTV

-75 NGSAIVEQASVV
+75 NGSAIADQKGVV

-100 NKITFTGNGTVKI
+100 NKITFTGNGSVKI

-138 EAKAASSDLNNLIKM
+138 EAKAASSDMNNLIKM

-169 TTGGAY
+169 STGGAY
-175 IYNWSFNSADT
+175 IYNWSFNNADT

-202 AFIVHSNSKD
+202 AFIVHST
-212 KNGNQNERGL
+212 NGGERGL

-231 RERVSGTSAIVSTTE
+231 KERVNGTSAIVSTTE

-283 KEKGVNVKFKLG
+283 KDKGVNVKFKLG

-303 DKYDPASPS
+303 DKFDPASPS
-312 DTLVTGK
+312 DTLVAGK

-359 AYVGQ
+359 AYVGK

-382 YTIEEGIDLASL
+382 YTIEEGSDLASL
-394 ENGVLTITGEGTIK
+394 ENDVLTITGEGTIK

-421 AEVTINATALALSKL
+421 AEVTINATALTLSKL

-454 GYTGTPRID
+454 GYTGTPRSD
-463 YGLYDKVFI
+463 FGLYDKVFI

-484 KPEQLTGINVGDLI
+484 QPEQLTGIKVGDLI

-503 ISHFPNG
+503 ISHYPNG

-516 TRNNV
+516 TKNNV

-529 PSIVKPTA
+529 SSIVKPTA
-537 TELTSSSATF
+537 TELTSSSAAF
-547 TFGQDNISKAYK
+547 TFGQANISKAYK
-559 INQGVVISNTEDSS
+559 INQGVVVSNTEDSS

-580 TLGSNEYDL
+580 ALGSNEYEL
-589 FMDSRDYEITKDPFT
+589 FMDSRDYDITKDPFT
-604 KLTVG
+604 KLTAG
-609 TVFNANVFAAASN
+609 AVFNANVFAAASN

-629 EIISQQEVLTMDK
+629 EITSQQEVLTLDK
-642 EKAEINIHGNDK
+642 KEGEINIHGNDK
-654 TLQLNATYTG
+654 TLQLNATYT

-688 VTGVAVGETIITA
+688 VTGVAVGETTITA
-701 KKSETLSVQAKIT
+701 KKSETLKVQAKIT
-714 VVDENITKVKV
+714 VVDENITKVTV
-725 SFNSDIADLLTID
+725 SFSSDIADLLTID

-752 FLIKQEGSPTPLS
+752 FLIKQEGSNIPLS
-765 QMKDYLSSSNSLRFY
+765 QMKDYLSRNLLRFY
-780 QGYSMEISVASGTI
+780 KGYSMEISVASGTI
-794 KAIKPDSYAKK
+794 KAIRPDSYAKK
-805 AFTAKN
+805 AFTADN
-811 ISSTDFTVTD
+811 ISSNDFTVTD

-836 MKAVK
+836 MTAVN
-841 QVQIFSL
+841 QVQIYSL
-848 EFTLGE
+848 EFTLGN

>member
-27 NENNPSQPS
+27 NESSQPS

-87 YSVDDASK
+87 YSVDDTSK

-100 NKITFTGNGTVKI
+100 NKITFTGNGSIKI

-138 EAKAASSDLNNLIKM
+138 EAKAASSDASHLIKM
-153 RGKVTASLGK
+153 RGKVTASLGT

-169 TTGGAY
+169 STGGAY
-175 IYNWSFNSADT
+175 IYNWSYNNADT
-186 AITNKS
+186 AITNKA

-202 AFIVHSNSKD
+202 AFVVHST
-212 KNGNQNERGL
+212 NGGERGL
-222 QISNWNSEK
+222 QISNYNSGN
-231 RERVSGTSAIVSTTE
+231 RVSGTSAIVSTTE

-283 KEKGVNVKFKLG
+283 KDKGVNVKFKLG

-312 DTLVTGK
+312 DTLVAGK

-359 AYVGQ
+359 TNVGD
-364 KVTLETTASGV
+364 KVTLVTTASGV

-382 YTIEEGIDLASL
+382 YTIEEGSDLASL

-421 AEVTINATALALSKL
+421 AEVTINATSLTLSKL
-436 SELKS
+436 SKLKS

-454 GYTGTPRID
+454 GYTGTPRSD
-463 YGLYDKVFI
+463 SGLYDKVFI

-484 KPEQLTGINVGDLI
+484 QPEQLTGINVGDLI

-503 ISHFPNG
+503 ISHYPNG

-516 TRNNV
+516 TKNNV

-529 PSIVKPTA
+529 SSIIKPTA

-547 TFGQDNISKAYK
+547 AFGQANISKAYK
-559 INQGVVISNTEDSS
+559 INQGVVVSNTEDSK

-580 TLGSNEYDL
+580 TLGSNEYEL
-589 FMDSRDYEITKDPFT
+589 FMDSRDYDITKDPFT
-604 KLTVG
+604 KLTAG
-609 TVFNANVFAAASN
+609 AVFNANVFAAASN

-629 EIISQQEVLTMDK
+629 EITSQQEVLTMDK
-642 EKAEINIHGNDK
+642 KEGEINIHGNDK

-664 GSNTDPIVWS
+664 TNADPIVWS

-688 VTGVAVGETIITA
+688 VTGVAVGETTITA

-738 DSAKTATLTTQGIT
+738 DSTKTATFTTQGIT
-752 FLIKQEGSPTPLS
+752 FLIKQGGSNAPLS
-765 QMKDYLSSSNSLRFY
+765 QMKNYLSRNSLRFY
-780 QGYSMEISVASGTI
+780 KDYSMEISVASGTI

-805 AFTAKN
+805 AFTAEN
-811 ISSTDFTVTD
+811 ISSKDFTVTD
-821 IDTVSMKNTTSSKIS
+821 TDTVSMKNTTSSKIS
-836 MKAVK
+836 MTAVN
-841 QVQIFSL
+841 QVQIYSL
-848 EFTLGE
+848 EFTLGD

>member
-27 NENNPSQPS
+27 NQQQ
-36 NNPTTPSNNSQ
+36 PSNNSQ
-47 TPSVKNSYTFD
+47 TASVKNPYTFD

-100 NKITFTGNGTVKI
+100 NKITFTGNGSIKI

-138 EAKAASSDLNNLIKM
+138 EAKAAKSDMNNLIKM

-169 TTGGAY
+169 STGGAY
-175 IYNWSFNSADT
+175 IYNWYFNNADT

-202 AFIVHSNSKD
+202 AFIVHST
-212 KNGNQNERGL
+212 NGGERGL
-222 QISNWNSEK
+222 QISNYNSGS
-231 RERVSGTSAIVSTTE
+231 RVDGTSAIVSTTE

-271 YTFEAEYVSGNP
+271 YTFEAEYVSGKP
-283 KEKGVNVKFKLG
+283 SKGSGENVLFKLG
-295 NTDIVLRT
+295 NTTITLRT
-303 DKYDPASPS
+303 DKLDPAVPS
-312 DTLVTGK
+312 DTLVAGK

-347 DAKPLEV
+347 DSKPLEV
-354 SYTGN
+354 SYTGD
-359 AYVGQ
+359 AYVGEF
-364 KVTLETTASGV
+364 VNLVTTASGV

-382 YTIEEGIDLASL
+382 YTIEEGSNLASL
-394 ENGVLTITGEGTIK
+394 ANGVLTITGEGTIK

-421 AEVTINATALALSKL
+421 AEVTINATNLTLSKL

-441 MTSGKVKS
+441 ITKGKKVKS

-454 GYTGTPRID
+454 GYTETPRSKS
-463 YGLYDKVFI
+463 GLYDKVFI

-478 FILYKV
+478 YILYKV
-484 KPEQLTGINVGDLI
+484 LPEQLTGINVGDLI
-498 EFTGD
+498 EFTGYIQNYEQPD
-503 ISHFPNG
+503 
-510 SVTTYE
+510 VTTYE
-516 TRNNV
+516 TTSNV

-529 PSIVKPTA
+529 SSIVKPIVP
-537 TELTSSSATF
+537 ELTSSSAAF

-559 INQGVVISNTEDSS
+559 INHGVVISNTKDSK
-573 GNMTVKF
+573 GNMIVKF
-580 TLGSNEYDL
+580 TLGSIEYEL
-589 FMDSRDYEITKDPFT
+589 FINSSDYDITKDPYT
-604 KLTVG
+604 KLKAG
-609 TVFNANVFAAASN
+609 AVFNADVFAAATN

-629 EIISQQEVLTMDK
+629 EITGEQEVLTLDK
-642 EKAEINIHGNDK
+642 KEGEINIHGNDK
-654 TLQLNATYTG
+654 TLQLNATYAG
-664 GSNTDPIVWS
+664 GTNTDPIVWS

-688 VTGVAVGETIITA
+688 VTGVAVGETTITA
-701 KKSETLSVQAKIT
+701 KKSETLYAKAKIT
-714 VVDENITKVKV
+714 VVDKNVTTVTIKSADFGLSGKQTSSVEKNIKG
-725 SFNSDIADLLTID
+725 FNFKISGPN
-738 DSAKTATLTTQGIT
+738 KQGICN
-752 FLIKQEGSPTPLS
+752 FNAKGYVGIYKGNKIEI
-765 QMKDYLSSSNSLRFY
+765 SSNVGLINKVIFTCITTNREKYYGPKNFKGTNYTAGEEETGTWELAAGASSLTLAASEG
-780 QGYSMEISVASGTI
+780 QVQITQMEISYIPSA
-794 KAIKPDSYAKK
+794 
-805 AFTAKN
+805 
-811 ISSTDFTVTD
+811 
-821 IDTVSMKNTTSSKIS
+821 
-836 MKAVK
+836 
-841 QVQIFSL
+841 
-848 EFTLGE
+848 E

>member
-27 NENNPSQPS
+27 NESSQPS
-36 NNPTTPSNNSQ
+36 SNPTTPSNNSQ

-100 NKITFTGNGTVKI
+100 NKITFIGNGSIKI

-138 EAKAASSDLNNLIKM
+138 EAKAASSDASHLIKM
-153 RGKVTASLGK
+153 RGKVTASLGT

-175 IYNWSFNSADT
+175 IYNWSYNNADT
-186 AITNKS
+186 AITNKA

-202 AFIVHSNSKD
+202 AFIVHST
-212 KNGNQNERGL
+212 NGGERGL
-222 QISNWNSEK
+222 QISNYNSGS
-231 RERVSGTSAIVSTTE
+231 RVSGTSAIVSTTE

-312 DTLVTGK
+312 DTLVAGK

-347 DAKPLEV
+347 DSEPLEV

-359 AYVGQ
+359 AYVGD
-364 KVTLETTASGV
+364 KVTLVTTASGV

-382 YTIEEGIDLASL
+382 YTIEEGSNLASL
-394 ENGVLTITGEGTIK
+394 ENGVLTITGEGAIK

-421 AEVTINATALALSKL
+421 AEVTINATALTLSKL

-441 MTSGKVKS
+441 MTTGKVKS

-454 GYTGTPRID
+454 GYTGTPRSD
-463 YGLYDKVFI
+463 SGLYDKVFI

-484 KPEQLTGINVGDLI
+484 QPEQLTGINVGDLI

-503 ISHFPNG
+503 IQHYKQAD
-510 SVTTYE
+510 VTTYE
-516 TRNNV
+516 TKNNV

-529 PSIVKPTA
+529 SSIVKPTA
-537 TELTSSSATF
+537 TELTSSSAAF
-547 TFGQDNISKAYK
+547 AFGQANISKAYK
-559 INQGVVISNTEDSS
+559 INQGVITSNTKDSK

-580 TLGSNEYDL
+580 TLGSNEYEL
-589 FMDSRDYEITKDPFT
+589 FMDSRDYDITKDPFT

-609 TVFNANVFAAASN
+609 AVFNADVFAAASN

-629 EIISQQEVLTMDK
+629 EITGEQEVLTLDK
-642 EKAEINIHGNDK
+642 KEGEINIHGNDK

-664 GSNTDPIVWS
+664 TNADPIVWS

-688 VTGVAVGETIITA
+688 VTGVAVGETTITA
-701 KKSETLSVQAKIT
+701 KKSETLYAQAKIT

-725 SFNSDIADLLTID
+725 SFNSGIANLLTID
-738 DSAKTATLTTQGIT
+738 DSTKTATFTTQGIT
-752 FLIKQEGSPTPLS
+752 FLIKQGCSNTPLS
-765 QMKDYLSSSNSLRFY
+765 QMKNYLSRNSLRFY
-780 QGYSMEISVASGTI
+780 KDYSMEISVASGTI

-805 AFTAKN
+805 AFTAEN
-811 ISSTDFTVTD
+811 ISSKDFTVTD
-821 IDTVSMKNTTSSKIS
+821 TDTVSMKNTTSSKIS
-836 MKAVK
+836 MTAVN
-841 QVQIFSL
+841 QVQIYSL
-848 EFTLGE
+848 EFTLGD

>member
-169 TTGGAY
+169 STGGAY
-175 IYNWSFNSADT
+175 IYNWSFNNADT

-202 AFIVHSNSKD
+202 AFIVHST
-212 KNGNQNERGL
+212 NGGERGL

-231 RERVSGTSAIVSTTE
+231 KERVSGTSAIVSTTE
-246 VEAMKPIELDEAGY
+246 VEAMKPIELDEAGF
-260 KALTYDKVGNL
+260 KALTSDKVGNL
-271 YTFEAEYVSGNP
+271 YTFEAEYVSGKP
-283 KEKGVNVKFKLG
+283 SKGTGVNVKFKLG

-303 DKYDPASPS
+303 DSYDPAVPS

-333 QFAYASSGVSIVEA
+333 QFAYASSGVSIVDA
-347 DAKPLEV
+347 DSKPLEV

-359 AYVGQ
+359 AYVGEIIN
-364 KVTLETTASGV
+364 LETTASGV
-375 KVTEGVT
+375 KVIEGVT
-382 YTIEEGIDLASL
+382 YTIEEGSNLASL

-421 AEVTINATALALSKL
+421 AEVTINATNLTLSKL

-441 MTSGKVKS
+441 MTTGKVKS

-454 GYTGTPRID
+454 GYTGTPRSD
-463 YGLYDKVFI
+463 SGLYDKVFV

-484 KPEQLTGINVGDLI
+484 QPEQLTGINVGDLI

-503 ISHFPNG
+503 IQHYKQAD
-510 SVTTYE
+510 VTTYE
-516 TRNNV
+516 TAHNV

-529 PSIVKPTA
+529 SSIVKPTA
-537 TELTSSSATF
+537 TELTSSSASF
-547 TFGQDNISKAYK
+547 AFGQANISKAYK
-559 INQGVVISNTEDSS
+559 INQGVVVSNTKDSK

-589 FMDSRDYEITKDPFT
+589 FMDSRDYDITKDPFT
-604 KLTVG
+604 KLKAG
-609 TVFNANVFAAASN
+609 AVFNADVFAAATN

-629 EIISQQEVLTMDK
+629 EITGEQEVLTLDK
-642 EKAEINIHGNDK
+642 KEGEINIRGNDK

-664 GSNTDPIVWS
+664 SNTAAIVWS

-688 VTGVAVGETIITA
+688 VTGVAVGETTITA
-701 KKSETLSVQAKIT
+701 KKSETLYVEAKIT
-714 VVDENITKVKV
+714 VVDENLTKVTV

-738 DSAKTATLTTQGIT
+738 NSAKTATLTTQGIT
-752 FLIKQEGSPTPLS
+752 FLIKQEDSPTPLS
-765 QMKDYLSSSNSLRFY
+765 QMKDYLSRNSLRFY
-780 QGYSMEISVASGTI
+780 KGYSMEISVASGTI
-794 KAIKPDSYAKK
+794 KAIRPDSYAKK
-805 AFTAKN
+805 AFTADN
-811 ISSTDFTVTD
+811 ISSNDFTVTD
-821 IDTVSMKNTTSSKIS
+821 TDTVSMKNTTSSKIS
-836 MKAVK
+836 MTAVS
-841 QVQIFSL
+841 QVQIYSL
-848 EFTLGE
+848 EFTLGD

>member
-100 NKITFTGNGTVKI
+100 NKITFTGSGSVKI

-169 TTGGAY
+169 STGGAY
-175 IYNWSFNSADT
+175 IYNWSFNNADT

-202 AFIVHSNSKD
+202 AFIVHST
-212 KNGNQNERGL
+212 NGGERGL

-231 RERVSGTSAIVSTTE
+231 KERVNGTSAIVSTTK
-246 VEAMKPIELDEAGY
+246 VEAMEPIELDEAGF

-271 YTFEAEYVSGNP
+271 YTFEAEYVSGKP
-283 KEKGVNVKFKLG
+283 SKGTGVNVKFKLG

-303 DKYDPASPS
+303 DSYDPAAPS
-312 DTLVTGK
+312 DTLVAGK
-319 KYKITAPLSWFNGA
+319 TYKITAPLSWFNGA

-359 AYVGQ
+359 AYVGEI
-364 KVTLETTASGV
+364 VNLETTASGV

-382 YTIEEGIDLASL
+382 YTIEEGSNLASL

-421 AEVTINATALALSKL
+421 AEVTINATALTLSKL
-436 SELKS
+436 SALKS
-441 MTSGKVKS
+441 MTTGKVKS

-454 GYTGTPRID
+454 GYTGTPRSD
-463 YGLYDKVFI
+463 SGLYDKVFI
-472 ADGEDY
+472 ADEEDY

-484 KPEQLTGINVGDLI
+484 QPEQLTGINVGDLI

-503 ISHFPNG
+503 IQHYKQAD
-510 SVTTYE
+510 VTTYE
-516 TRNNV
+516 TAHNV

-529 PSIVKPTA
+529 SSIVKPTA
-537 TELTSSSATF
+537 TELTSSSAAF
-547 TFGQDNISKAYK
+547 TFGQANISKAYK
-559 INQGVVISNTEDSS
+559 INQAVVISNTEDSK

-580 TLGSNEYDL
+580 TLGSNEYEL
-589 FMDSRDYEITKDPFT
+589 FMDSRDYDITKDPFT
-604 KLTVG
+604 KLKAG
-609 TVFNANVFAAASN
+609 AVFNADVFAAASN

-629 EIISQQEVLTMDK
+629 DITGEQEVLTLDK
-642 EKAEINIHGNDK
+642 KEGEINIRGNDK

-701 KKSETLSVQAKIT
+701 KKSETLKAQAKIT
-714 VVDENITKVKV
+714 VVDENITKVTV
-725 SFNSDIADLLTID
+725 SFSSDIADLLTID
-738 DSAKTATLTTQGIT
+738 NSAKTATLTTQGIT
-752 FLIKQEGSPTPLS
+752 FLIKQEDSPTPLS
-765 QMKDYLSSSNSLRFY
+765 QMKDYLSRNSLRFY
-780 QGYSMEISVASGTI
+780 KGYSMEISVASGTI

-805 AFTAKN
+805 AFTANN
-811 ISSTDFTVTD
+811 ISSNDFTVTD

-836 MKAVK
+836 MTAVS
-841 QVQIFSL
+841 QVQIYSL
-848 EFTLGE
+848 EFTLGD

>member
-1 MKKMKKSKSLFAAI
+1 MKKSKSLFAAI

-27 NENNPSQPS
+27 NESSQPS
-36 NNPTTPSNNSQ
+36 SNPTTPSNNSQ

-100 NKITFTGNGTVKI
+100 NKITFTGNGSIKI

-138 EAKAASSDLNNLIKM
+138 EAKAASSDASHLIKM
-153 RGKVTASLGK
+153 RGKVTASLGT

-175 IYNWSFNSADT
+175 IYNWSYNNADT
-186 AITNKS
+186 AITNKA

-202 AFIVHSNSKD
+202 AFIVHST
-212 KNGNQNERGL
+212 NGGERGL
-222 QISNWNSEK
+222 QISNYNSEK
-231 RERVSGTSAIVSTTE
+231 RERVNGTSAIVSTTE

-312 DTLVTGK
+312 DTLVAGK

-359 AYVGQ
+359 AYVGE
-364 KVTLETTASGV
+364 KVTLVTTASGV

-382 YTIEEGIDLASL
+382 YTIEEGSNLASL
-394 ENGVLTITGEGTIK
+394 ENGVLTITGEGAIK

-421 AEVTINATALALSKL
+421 AEVTINATALTLSKL

-441 MTSGKVKS
+441 MTTGKVKS

-454 GYTGTPRID
+454 GYTGTPRSD
-463 YGLYDKVFI
+463 SGLYDKVFI
-472 ADGEDY
+472 ADGKDY

-484 KPEQLTGINVGDLI
+484 QPEQLTGINVGDLI

-503 ISHFPNG
+503 IQHYKQAD
-510 SVTTYE
+510 VTTYE
-516 TRNNV
+516 TKNNV

-529 PSIVKPTA
+529 SSIVKPTA

-547 TFGQDNISKAYK
+547 AFGQANISKAYK
-559 INQGVVISNTEDSS
+559 INQGVVVSNTEDSS
-573 GNMTVKF
+573 GKMTVKF
-580 TLGSNEYDL
+580 TLGSNEYEL
-589 FMDSRDYEITKDPFT
+589 FMDSRDYDITKDPFT
-604 KLTVG
+604 KLTAG
-609 TVFNANVFAAASN
+609 AVFNANVFAAASN

-629 EIISQQEVLTMDK
+629 EITGEQEVLTLDK
-642 EKAEINIHGNDK
+642 KEGEINIHGNDK

-664 GSNTDPIVWS
+664 TNANPIVWS

-688 VTGVAVGETIITA
+688 VTGVAVGETTITA

-725 SFNSDIADLLTID
+725 SFNSGIADLLTID
-738 DSAKTATLTTQGIT
+738 DSTKTATFTTQGIT
-752 FLIKQEGSPTPLS
+752 FLIKQEGSNTPLS
-765 QMKDYLSSSNSLRFY
+765 QMKNYLSRNSLRFY
-780 QGYSMEISVASGTI
+780 KDYSMEISVASGTI
-794 KAIKPDSYAKK
+794 KAIRPDSYAKK
-805 AFTAKN
+805 AFTAEN
-811 ISSTDFTVTD
+811 ISSKDFTVTD
-821 IDTVSMKNTTSSKIS
+821 TDTVSMKNTTSSKIS
-836 MKAVK
+836 MTAVN
-841 QVQIFSL
+841 QVQIYSL
-848 EFTLGE
+848 EFTLGD

>member
-27 NENNPSQPS
+27 NESSQPS
-36 NNPTTPSNNSQ
+36 SNPTTPSNNSQ

-100 NKITFTGNGTVKI
+100 NKITFIGNGSIKI

-138 EAKAASSDLNNLIKM
+138 EAKAASSDASHLIKM
-153 RGKVTASLGK
+153 RGKVTASLGT

-175 IYNWSFNSADT
+175 IYNWSYNNADT
-186 AITNKS
+186 AITNKA

-202 AFIVHSNSKD
+202 AFIVHST
-212 KNGNQNERGL
+212 NGGERGL
-222 QISNWNSEK
+222 QISNYNSGS
-231 RERVSGTSAIVSTTE
+231 RVSGTSAIVSTTE

-312 DTLVTGK
+312 DTLVAGK

-347 DAKPLEV
+347 DSEPLEV

-359 AYVGQ
+359 AYVGD
-364 KVTLETTASGV
+364 KVTLVTTASGV

-382 YTIEEGIDLASL
+382 YTIEEGSNLASL
-394 ENGVLTITGEGTIK
+394 ENGVLTITGEGAIK

-421 AEVTINATALALSKL
+421 AEVTINATALTLSKL

-441 MTSGKVKS
+441 MTTGKVKS

-454 GYTGTPRID
+454 GYTGTPRSD
-463 YGLYDKVFI
+463 SGLYDKVFI

-484 KPEQLTGINVGDLI
+484 QPEQLTGINVGDLI

-503 ISHFPNG
+503 IQHYKQAD
-510 SVTTYE
+510 VTTYE
-516 TRNNV
+516 TKNNV

-529 PSIVKPTA
+529 SSIVKPTA
-537 TELTSSSATF
+537 TELTSSSAAF
-547 TFGQDNISKAYK
+547 AFGQANISKAYK
-559 INQGVVISNTEDSS
+559 INQGVITSNTKDSK

-580 TLGSNEYDL
+580 TLGSNEYEL
-589 FMDSRDYEITKDPFT
+589 FMDSRDYDITKDPFT

-609 TVFNANVFAAASN
+609 AVFNADVFAAASN

-629 EIISQQEVLTMDK
+629 EITGEQEVLTLDK
-642 EKAEINIHGNDK
+642 KEGEINIHGNDK

-664 GSNTDPIVWS
+664 TNADPIVWS

-688 VTGVAVGETIITA
+688 VTGVAVGETTITA
-701 KKSETLSVQAKIT
+701 KKSETLYAQAKIT

-725 SFNSDIADLLTID
+725 SFNSGIANLLTID
-738 DSAKTATLTTQGIT
+738 DSTKTATFTTQGIT
-752 FLIKQEGSPTPLS
+752 FLIKQGGSNTPLS
-765 QMKDYLSSSNSLRFY
+765 QMKNYLSRNSLRFY
-780 QGYSMEISVASGTI
+780 KDYSMEISVASGTI

-805 AFTAKN
+805 AFTAEN
-811 ISSTDFTVTD
+811 ISSKDFTVTD
-821 IDTVSMKNTTSSKIS
+821 TDTVSMKNTTSSKIS
-836 MKAVK
+836 MTAVN
-841 QVQIFSL
+841 QVQIYSL
-848 EFTLGE
+848 EFTLGD

>member
-138 EAKAASSDLNNLIKM
+138 EAKAANSNANKLIKM

-202 AFIVHSNSKD
+202 AFIVHST
-212 KNGNQNERGL
+212 NGGERGL

-231 RERVSGTSAIVSTTE
+231 KERVSGTSAIVSTTE
-246 VEAMKPIELDEAGY
+246 VEAMKPIELDEAGF
-260 KALTYDKVGNL
+260 KALTSDKVGNL
-271 YTFEAEYVSGNP
+271 YTFEAEYVSGKP
-283 KEKGVNVKFKLG
+283 SKGTGVNVKFKLG

-303 DKYDPASPS
+303 DSYDPAVPS

-333 QFAYASSGVSIVEA
+333 QFAYASSGVSIVDA
-347 DAKPLEV
+347 DSKPLEV

-359 AYVGQ
+359 AYVGEI
-364 KVTLETTASGV
+364 VNLETTASGV

-382 YTIEEGIDLASL
+382 YTIEEGSNLASL

-421 AEVTINATALALSKL
+421 AEVTINATALTLSKL
-436 SELKS
+436 SELKL
-441 MTSGKVKS
+441 MTTGKVKS

-454 GYTGTPRID
+454 GYTGTPRSD
-463 YGLYDKVFI
+463 TGLYDKVFI

-484 KPEQLTGINVGDLI
+484 LPEQLNGINVGDLI

-516 TRNNV
+516 TKNNV

-529 PSIVKPTA
+529 SSIVKPTA
-537 TELTSSSATF
+537 TELTSSSAAF
-547 TFGQDNISKAYK
+547 AFVQDNISKAYK
-559 INQGVVISNTEDSS
+559 INQGVVISNTKNSK

-580 TLGSNEYDL
+580 TLGLNEYEL
-589 FMDSRDYEITKDPFT
+589 FMDSRDYDITKDPFT
-604 KLTVG
+604 KLKAG
-609 TVFNANVFAAASN
+609 AVFNADVFAAATN

-629 EIISQQEVLTMDK
+629 EITGEQEVLTLDK
-642 EKAEINIHGNDK
+642 KEGEINIHDNNK
-654 TLQLNATYTG
+654 TLQLNATYAG

-688 VTGVAVGETIITA
+688 VTGVAVGETTITA
-701 KKSETLSVQAKIT
+701 KKSETLYVEAKIT
-714 VVDENITKVKV
+714 VVDENNAKVKI
-725 SFNSDIADLLTID
+725 SFNSDIDDLFIAD

-752 FLIKQEGSPTPLS
+752 FLIKQGSSNIAPS
-765 QMKDYLSSSNSLRFY
+765 QMKGYLNGGSLRFY
-780 QGYSMEISVASGTI
+780 KGYSMEISVASGTI
-794 KAIKPDSYAKK
+794 KAISPISDSKN
-805 AFTAKN
+805 AFTEDN
-811 ISSTDFTVTD
+811 IFSDDFTVTGN
-821 IDTVSMKNTTSSKIS
+821 DTVSMKNTTSSKIS
-836 MKAVK
+836 MKALN
-841 QVQIFSL
+841 QVRIFSL
-848 EFTLGE
+848 EFTLGD

>member
-27 NENNPSQPS
+27 NENNPSQQPS

-100 NKITFTGNGTVKI
+100 NKITFTGNGSIKI

-138 EAKAASSDLNNLIKM
+138 EAKAAKSDLNNLIKM

-202 AFIVHSNSKD
+202 AFIVHST
-212 KNGNQNERGL
+212 NGGERGL

-231 RERVSGTSAIVSTTE
+231 KERVSGTSAIVSTTE
-246 VEAMKPIELDEAGY
+246 VEAMKPIELDEAGF
-260 KALTYDKVGNL
+260 KALTSDKVGNL
-271 YTFEAEYVSGNP
+271 YTFEAEYVSGKP
-283 KEKGVNVKFKLG
+283 SKGTGANVKFKLG

-303 DKYDPASPS
+303 DSYDPAVPS

-347 DAKPLEV
+347 DSEPLEV

-359 AYVGQ
+359 AYVGEI
-364 KVTLETTASGV
+364 VNLETTASGV

-382 YTIEEGIDLASL
+382 YTIEEGSNLASL

-421 AEVTINATALALSKL
+421 AEVTINATALTLSKL
-436 SELKS
+436 SELKL
-441 MTSGKVKS
+441 MTTGKVKS

-454 GYTGTPRID
+454 GYTGTPRSD
-463 YGLYDKVFI
+463 SGLYDKVFV

-484 KPEQLTGINVGDLI
+484 QPEQLTGINVGDLI

-503 ISHFPNG
+503 IQHYKQAD
-510 SVTTYE
+510 VTTYE
-516 TRNNV
+516 TAHNV

-529 PSIVKPTA
+529 SSIVKPTA
-537 TELTSSSATF
+537 TELTSSSAAF
-547 TFGQDNISKAYK
+547 AFGQANISKAYK
-559 INQGVVISNTEDSS
+559 INQGVVVSNTEDSK

-580 TLGSNEYDL
+580 TLGSNEYEL
-589 FMDSRDYEITKDPFT
+589 FMDSRDYDITKDPFT
-604 KLTVG
+604 KLKAG
-609 TVFNANVFAAASN
+609 AAFNADVFAAATN

-629 EIISQQEVLTMDK
+629 EITGEQEVLTLDK
-642 EKAEINIHGNDK
+642 KEGEINIRGNDK

-664 GSNTDPIVWS
+664 SNAAAIVWS

-701 KKSETLSVQAKIT
+701 KKSETLYAQAKIT
-714 VVDENITKVKV
+714 VVDENITKVTV
-725 SFNSDIADLLTID
+725 SFNSEIANLLTID
-738 DSAKTATLTTQGIT
+738 DSAKTATFTTQGIT

-765 QMKDYLSSSNSLRFY
+765 QRLFN
-780 QGYSMEISVASGTI
+780 G
-794 KAIKPDSYAKK
+794 
-805 AFTAKN
+805 N
-811 ISSTDFTVTD
+811 
-821 IDTVSMKNTTSSKIS
+821 
-836 MKAVK
+836 
-841 QVQIFSL
+841 
-848 EFTLGE
+848 

>member
-27 NENNPSQPS
+27 NESSQPS
-36 NNPTTPSNNSQ
+36 SNPTTPSNNSQ

-100 NKITFTGNGTVKI
+100 NKITFIGNGSIKI

-138 EAKAASSDLNNLIKM
+138 EAKAASSDASHLIKM
-153 RGKVTASLGK
+153 RGKVTASLGT

-175 IYNWSFNSADT
+175 IYNWSYNNADT
-186 AITNKS
+186 AITNKA

-202 AFIVHSNSKD
+202 AFIVHST
-212 KNGNQNERGL
+212 NGGERGL
-222 QISNWNSEK
+222 QISNYNSGS
-231 RERVSGTSAIVSTTE
+231 RVSGTSAIVSTTE

-312 DTLVTGK
+312 DTLVAGK

-347 DAKPLEV
+347 DSEPLEV

-359 AYVGQ
+359 AYVGD
-364 KVTLETTASGV
+364 KVTLVTTASGV

-382 YTIEEGIDLASL
+382 YTIEEGSNLASL
-394 ENGVLTITGEGTIK
+394 ENGVLTITGEGAIK

-421 AEVTINATALALSKL
+421 AEVTINATALTLSKL

-441 MTSGKVKS
+441 MTTGKVKS

-454 GYTGTPRID
+454 GYTGTPRSD
-463 YGLYDKVFI
+463 SGLYDKVFI

-484 KPEQLTGINVGDLI
+484 QPEQLTGINVGDLI

-503 ISHFPNG
+503 IQHYKQAD
-510 SVTTYE
+510 VTTYE
-516 TRNNV
+516 TKNNV

-529 PSIVKPTA
+529 SSIVKPTA
-537 TELTSSSATF
+537 TELTSSSAAF
-547 TFGQDNISKAYK
+547 AFGQANISKAYK
-559 INQGVVISNTEDSS
+559 INQGVVTSNTKDSK

-580 TLGSNEYDL
+580 TLGSNEYEL
-589 FMDSRDYEITKDPFT
+589 FMDSRDYDITKDPFT

-609 TVFNANVFAAASN
+609 AVFNADVFAAASN

-629 EIISQQEVLTMDK
+629 EITGEQEVLTLDK
-642 EKAEINIHGNDK
+642 KEGEINIHGNDK

-664 GSNTDPIVWS
+664 TNADPIVWS

-688 VTGVAVGETIITA
+688 VTGVAVGETTITA

-725 SFNSDIADLLTID
+725 SFNSGIANLLTID
-738 DSAKTATLTTQGIT
+738 DSTKTATFTTQGIT
-752 FLIKQEGSPTPLS
+752 FLIKQGGSNTPLS
-765 QMKDYLSSSNSLRFY
+765 QMKNYLSRNSLRFY
-780 QGYSMEISVASGTI
+780 KDYSMEISVASGTI

-805 AFTAKN
+805 AFTAEN
-811 ISSTDFTVTD
+811 ISSKDFTVTD
-821 IDTVSMKNTTSSKIS
+821 TDTVSMKNTTSSKIS
-836 MKAVK
+836 MTAVN
-841 QVQIFSL
+841 QVQIYSL
-848 EFTLGE
+848 EFTLGD

>member
-1 MKKMKKSKSLFAAI
+1 MKKSKSLFAAI

-27 NENNPSQPS
+27 NESSQPS

-100 NKITFTGNGTVKI
+100 NKITFTGNGSIKI

-138 EAKAASSDLNNLIKM
+138 EAKAASSDASHLIKM
-153 RGKVTASLGK
+153 RGKVTASLGT

-169 TTGGAY
+169 STGGAY
-175 IYNWSFNSADT
+175 IYNWSFNNADT

-202 AFIVHSNSKD
+202 AFIVHSNKKD
-212 KNGNQNERGL
+212 KNGNQIERGL
-222 QISNWNSEK
+222 QISNYNSGS
-231 RERVSGTSAIVSTTE
+231 RVSGTSAIVSTTE

-271 YTFEAEYVSGNP
+271 YTFEAEYVSGKP
-283 KEKGVNVKFKLG
+283 SKGTGVDVKFKLG

-303 DKYDPASPS
+303 DKFDPAAPS
-312 DTLVTGK
+312 DTLVAGK

-364 KVTLETTASGV
+364 KVTLVTTASGV

-382 YTIEEGIDLASL
+382 YTIEEGSNLASL
-394 ENGVLTITGEGTIK
+394 ENGVLTITGEGAIK

-441 MTSGKVKS
+441 MTTGKVKS

-463 YGLYDKVFI
+463 SGLYDKVFV

-503 ISHFPNG
+503 IQHYKQGN
-510 SVTTYE
+510 VTTYE
-516 TRNNV
+516 TKNNV

-529 PSIVKPTA
+529 SSIVKPTA
-537 TELTSSSATF
+537 TELTSSSAAF
-547 TFGQDNISKAYK
+547 AFGQANISKAFK
-559 INQGVVISNTEDSS
+559 INQGVVVSNTEDSS

-580 TLGSNEYDL
+580 TLGSNEYEL
-589 FMDSRDYEITKDPFT
+589 FMDSRDYDITKDPFT
-604 KLTVG
+604 KLTAG
-609 TVFNANVFAAASN
+609 AVFNADVFAAASN

-629 EIISQQEVLTMDK
+629 EITSQQEVLTLDK
-642 EKAEINIHGNDK
+642 EEGTINIHGNDK
-654 TLQLNATYTG
+654 TLQLNATYG
-664 GSNTDPIVWS
+664 GTNTAPIVWS
-674 SSAESVATVDQNGL
+674 SSAESVATVNQNGL

-701 KKSETLSVQAKIT
+701 KKSETLKVQAKIT
-714 VVDENITKVKV
+714 VVDVNITKVTISASDLTEMEKAGAVNQEVKGIKFEISNGIVNVANIRVYQGQTLKLTSNIGLMTKV
-725 SFNSDIADLLTID
+725 VFTCTASGD
-738 DSAKTATLTTQGIT
+738 AKYGPGCFTGTNYTAGEEETGTWELAAGASSLTLTASKKQVRITQ
-752 FLIKQEGSPTPLS
+752 
-765 QMKDYLSSSNSLRFY
+765 
-780 QGYSMEISVASGTI
+780 MEISYIPSA
-794 KAIKPDSYAKK
+794 
-805 AFTAKN
+805 
-811 ISSTDFTVTD
+811 
-821 IDTVSMKNTTSSKIS
+821 
-836 MKAVK
+836 
-841 QVQIFSL
+841 
-848 EFTLGE
+848 E

>member
-138 EAKAASSDLNNLIKM
+138 EAKAANSNANKLIKM
-153 RGKVTASLGK
+153 RGKVTASLGT

-169 TTGGAY
+169 STGGAY
-175 IYNWSFNSADT
+175 IYNWSFNNADT

-202 AFIVHSNSKD
+202 AFIVHST
-212 KNGNQNERGL
+212 NGGERGL
-222 QISNWNSEK
+222 QISNYNREK
-231 RERVSGTSAIVSTTE
+231 KERVNGTSAIVSTTE
-246 VEAMKPIELDEAGY
+246 VEAMKPIELDEAGF
-260 KALTYDKVGNL
+260 KALTSDKVGNL
-271 YTFEAEYVSGNP
+271 YTFEAEYVSGKP
-283 KEKGVNVKFKLG
+283 SKGTGVNVKFKLG

-303 DKYDPASPS
+303 DSYDPAVPS

-333 QFAYASSGVSIVEA
+333 QFAYASSGVSIVDA
-347 DAKPLEV
+347 DSEPLEV
-354 SYTGN
+354 SYTGD
-359 AYVGQ
+359 AYVG
-364 KVTLETTASGV
+364 KEVTLVTTANGV

-382 YTIEEGIDLASL
+382 YTIEEGSDLASL
-394 ENGVLTITGEGTIK
+394 ENDVLTITGEGTIK

-421 AEVTINATALALSKL
+421 AEVTINATVLALSKL

-463 YGLYDKVFI
+463 SGLYDKVFI

-484 KPEQLTGINVGDLI
+484 KPEQLMELMLGDLI

-503 ISHFPNG
+503 IQHYKQG
-510 SVTTYE
+510 DVTTYE
-516 TRNNV
+516 TKNNV

-529 PSIVKPTA
+529 SSIVKPTA
-537 TELTSSSATF
+537 TELTSTSAAF
-547 TFGQDNISKAYK
+547 AFGQANISKAYK
-559 INQGVVISNTEDSS
+559 INQGVVVSNTEDSS

-580 TLGSNEYDL
+580 TLGSNEYEL
-589 FMDSRDYEITKDPFT
+589 FMDSRDYDITKDSFT
-604 KLTVG
+604 KLKAG
-609 TVFNANVFAAASN
+609 AVFNADVFADATN

-629 EIISQQEVLTMDK
+629 QITGEQEVLTLDK
-642 EKAEINIHGNDK
+642 EKGTINIHGNDK
-654 TLQLNATYTG
+654 TLQLNATYG
-664 GSNTDPIVWS
+664 GTNTAPIVWS
-674 SSAESVATVDQNGL
+674 SSVESVATVNQNGL

-714 VVDENITKVKV
+714 VVDENITKVTISASDLTEAVAGAVNQEVKGIKIEISNGLVNVANIRVYKGQTLKLTSNIGLMTKV
-725 SFNSDIADLLTID
+725 VFTCIASGD
-738 DSAKTATLTTQGIT
+738 AKYGPGCFTGTNYTAGEEETGTWELAAGASSLTLTAEKNQVRITQ
-752 FLIKQEGSPTPLS
+752 
-765 QMKDYLSSSNSLRFY
+765 
-780 QGYSMEISVASGTI
+780 MEISYIPSA
-794 KAIKPDSYAKK
+794 
-805 AFTAKN
+805 
-811 ISSTDFTVTD
+811 
-821 IDTVSMKNTTSSKIS
+821 
-836 MKAVK
+836 
-841 QVQIFSL
+841 
-848 EFTLGE
+848 E

>member
-100 NKITFTGNGTVKI
+100 NKITFTGNGSIKI

-138 EAKAASSDLNNLIKM
+138 EAKAATSNANNLIKM
-153 RGKVTASLGK
+153 RGKVTASLGT

-169 TTGGAY
+169 STGGAY
-175 IYNWSFNSADT
+175 IYNWSFNNADT

-202 AFIVHSNSKD
+202 AFIVHSNKKD
-212 KNGNQNERGL
+212 KNGNQIERGL
-222 QISNWNSEK
+222 QISNYNSGS
-231 RERVSGTSAIVSTTE
+231 RVNGTSAIVSTTE
-246 VEAMKPIELDEAGY
+246 VEAMEPIELDEAGF

-271 YTFEAEYVSGNP
+271 YTFEAEYVSGKP
-283 KEKGVNVKFKLG
+283 SKGTGVDVKFKLG
-295 NTDIVLRT
+295 NTDITLRT
-303 DKYDPASPS
+303 DKFDPAAPS

-382 YTIEEGIDLASL
+382 YTIEEGSDLASL

-463 YGLYDKVFI
+463 SGLYDKVFI

-503 ISHFPNG
+503 IQHYKQG
-510 SVTTYE
+510 DVTTYE

-529 PSIVKPTA
+529 PSIIKPTA

-547 TFGQDNISKAYK
+547 TFGQANISKAYK
-559 INQGVVISNTEDSS
+559 INQGVVVSNTEDSS

-580 TLGSNEYDL
+580 TLGSNEYEL
-589 FMDSRDYEITKDPFT
+589 FMDSRDEDITKDPFT
-604 KLTVG
+604 KLTAG
-609 TVFNANVFAAASN
+609 AVFNADVFAAASN

-629 EIISQQEVLTMDK
+629 EITSQQEVLTLDK
-642 EKAEINIHGNDK
+642 EEGTINIHGNNK
-654 TLQLNATYTG
+654 TLQLNATYG
-664 GSNTDPIVWS
+664 GTNTAPIVWS
-674 SSAESVATVDQNGL
+674 SSVESVATVNQNGL

-714 VVDENITKVKV
+714 VVDVNITKVTISASDLTEMETAGAVNQEVKGIKFEISNGIVNVANIRVYQGQTLKLTSNIGLMTKV
-725 SFNSDIADLLTID
+725 VFTCTASGD
-738 DSAKTATLTTQGIT
+738 AKYGPGCFTGTNYTAGEEQTGTWELAAGASSLTLTASKKQVRITQ
-752 FLIKQEGSPTPLS
+752 
-765 QMKDYLSSSNSLRFY
+765 
-780 QGYSMEISVASGTI
+780 MEISYIPSA
-794 KAIKPDSYAKK
+794 
-805 AFTAKN
+805 
-811 ISSTDFTVTD
+811 
-821 IDTVSMKNTTSSKIS
+821 
-836 MKAVK
+836 
-841 QVQIFSL
+841 
-848 EFTLGE
+848 E

>member
-1 MKKMKKSKSLFAAI
+1 MKKSKSLFAAI

-27 NENNPSQPS
+27 NESSQPS
-36 NNPTTPSNNSQ
+36 SNPTTPSNNSQ

-100 NKITFTGNGTVKI
+100 NKITFTGNGSIKI

-138 EAKAASSDLNNLIKM
+138 EAKAASSDASHLIKM
-153 RGKVTASLGK
+153 RGKVTASLGT

-175 IYNWSFNSADT
+175 IYNWSYNNADT
-186 AITNKS
+186 AITNKA

-202 AFIVHSNSKD
+202 AFIVHST
-212 KNGNQNERGL
+212 NGGERGL
-222 QISNWNSEK
+222 QISNYNSGS
-231 RERVSGTSAIVSTTE
+231 RVSGTSAIVSTTE

-312 DTLVTGK
+312 DTLVAGK

-347 DAKPLEV
+347 DSEPLEV

-359 AYVGQ
+359 AYVGD
-364 KVTLETTASGV
+364 KVTLVTTASGV

-382 YTIEEGIDLASL
+382 YTIEEGSNLASL
-394 ENGVLTITGEGTIK
+394 ENGVLTITGEGAIK

-421 AEVTINATALALSKL
+421 AEVTINATALTLSKL

-441 MTSGKVKS
+441 MTTGKVKS

-454 GYTGTPRID
+454 GYTGTPRSD
-463 YGLYDKVFI
+463 SGLYDKVFI

-484 KPEQLTGINVGDLI
+484 QPEQLTGINVGDLI

-503 ISHFPNG
+503 IQHYKQAD
-510 SVTTYE
+510 VTTYE
-516 TRNNV
+516 TKNNV

-529 PSIVKPTA
+529 SSIVKPTA
-537 TELTSSSATF
+537 TELTSSSAAF
-547 TFGQDNISKAYK
+547 AFGQANISKAYK
-559 INQGVVISNTEDSS
+559 INQGVVTSNTKDSK

-580 TLGSNEYDL
+580 TLGSNEYEL
-589 FMDSRDYEITKDPFT
+589 FMDSRDYDITKDPFT
-604 KLTVG
+604 ILTVG
-609 TVFNANVFAAASN
+609 AVFNADVFAAASN

-629 EIISQQEVLTMDK
+629 EITGEQEVLTLDK
-642 EKAEINIHGNDK
+642 KEGEINIHGNDK

-664 GSNTDPIVWS
+664 TNADPIVWS

-688 VTGVAVGETIITA
+688 VTGVTVGETTITA
-701 KKSETLSVQAKIT
+701 KKSETLYAQAKIT
-714 VVDENITKVKV
+714 VVDKNVTTVTIKPTDFGLTDVQKTNVDKTIKGLNFKISGSNTSGVCTFKADCFGIYKGNKIEISSTLGLINKVIFTCKANGTAKYGPGNFTGANYTAGTENTGIWELAAGASSLSLTAFKAQVRIT
-725 SFNSDIADLLTID
+725 
-738 DSAKTATLTTQGIT
+738 Q
-752 FLIKQEGSPTPLS
+752 
-765 QMKDYLSSSNSLRFY
+765 
-780 QGYSMEISVASGTI
+780 MEISYIS
-794 KAIKPDSYAKK
+794 
-805 AFTAKN
+805 TA
-811 ISSTDFTVTD
+811 
-821 IDTVSMKNTTSSKIS
+821 
-836 MKAVK
+836 
-841 QVQIFSL
+841 
-848 EFTLGE
+848 E

>member
-100 NKITFTGNGTVKI
+100 NKITLHCGNVSIKI

-138 EAKAASSDLNNLIKM
+138 EAKAAKSDLNNLIKM

-169 TTGGAY
+169 STGGAY
-175 IYNWSFNSADT
+175 IYNWSFNNADT

-202 AFIVHSNSKD
+202 AFIVHST
-212 KNGNQNERGL
+212 NGGERGL

-231 RERVSGTSAIVSTTE
+231 KERVSGTSAIVSTTE
-246 VEAMKPIELDEAGY
+246 VEAMKPIELDEAGF
-260 KALTYDKVGNL
+260 KALTSDKVGNL
-271 YTFEAEYVSGNP
+271 YTFEAEYVSGKP
-283 KEKGVNVKFKLG
+283 SKDTGVNVKFKLG

-303 DKYDPASPS
+303 DSYDPAVPS

-359 AYVGQ
+359 AYVG
-364 KVTLETTASGV
+364 KEVTLVTTANGV

-382 YTIEEGIDLASL
+382 YTIEEGSDLASL

-454 GYTGTPRID
+454 GHTGTPRSD
-463 YGLYDKVFI
+463 YGLYDKVFV

-484 KPEQLTGINVGDLI
+484 QPEQLTGINVGDLI

-503 ISHFPNG
+503 IQHYKQG
-510 SVTTYE
+510 DVTTYE
-516 TRNNV
+516 TKNNV

-529 PSIVKPTA
+529 SSIVKPTA
-537 TELTSSSATF
+537 TELTSSSAAF
-547 TFGQDNISKAYK
+547 TFGQANISKAFK
-559 INQGVVISNTEDSS
+559 INSGVVVSNTEDSR

-580 TLGSNEYDL
+580 TLGSNEYEL
-589 FMDSRDYEITKDPFT
+589 FMDSRDYDITKDPFT
-604 KLTVG
+604 KLTAG
-609 TVFNANVFAAASN
+609 AVFNADVFAAASN

-629 EIISQQEVLTMDK
+629 EITSQQEVLTLDK
-642 EKAEINIHGNDK
+642 KEGTINIHGNDK
-654 TLQLNATYTG
+654 TLLLNATYTG
-664 GSNTDPIVWS
+664 TNTAAIVWS
-674 SSAESVATVDQNGL
+674 SSAKSVATVDQNGL
-688 VTGVAVGETIITA
+688 VTGVAVGETTITA
-701 KKSETLSVQAKIT
+701 KKSETLYVEAKIT
-714 VVDENITKVKV
+714 VVDKNV
-725 SFNSDIADLLTID
+725 
-738 DSAKTATLTTQGIT
+738 TT
-752 FLIKQEGSPTPLS
+752 
-765 QMKDYLSSSNSLRFY
+765 
-780 QGYSMEISVASGTI
+780 VTI
-794 KAIKPDSYAKK
+794 K
-805 AFTAKN
+805 
-811 ISSTDFTVTD
+811 STDFGLNG
-821 IDTVSMKNTTSSKIS
+821 KQTSSVDKTINDLNFKIS
-836 MKAVK
+836 GSNTSGICDFRGDHIRIFKGSKIEISTNSGLINKVIFTCTASGKAK
-841 QVQIFSL
+841 YGPGNFEGSNYTAGEEETGTWELAAGASSLSLTAKENQVRITQMEIYYISSAK
-848 EFTLGE
+848 

>member
-100 NKITFTGNGTVKI
+100 NKITFTGNGSVKI

-138 EAKAASSDLNNLIKM
+138 EAKAATSDANNLIKM
-153 RGKVTASLGK
+153 RGKVTASLGT

-175 IYNWSFNSADT
+175 IYNWSYNNADT

-202 AFIVHSNSKD
+202 AFIVHSTNK
-212 KNGNQNERGL
+212 GERGL
-222 QISNWNSEK
+222 QISNFNSGS
-231 RERVSGTSAIVSTTE
+231 RVSGTSAIVSTTE

-271 YTFEAEYVSGNP
+271 YTFEAEYVSGKP
-283 KEKGVNVKFKLG
+283 SKGSGENVLFKLG
-295 NTDIVLRT
+295 NTTITLRT
-303 DKYDPASPS
+303 DKFDPAAPS
-312 DTLVTGK
+312 DTLVAGK

-359 AYVGQ
+359 AYVG
-364 KVTLETTASGV
+364 KEVTLVTTASGV

-382 YTIEEGIDLASL
+382 YTIEEGSDLASL
-394 ENGVLTITGEGTIK
+394 ENDVLTITGEGTIK

-454 GYTGTPRID
+454 GHTGTPRSD
-463 YGLYDKVFI
+463 YGLYDKVFV

-484 KPEQLTGINVGDLI
+484 QPEQLTGIKVGDLI

-503 ISHFPNG
+503 ISHYANG

-516 TRNNV
+516 TKNNV

-529 PSIVKPTA
+529 SSIVKPTA
-537 TELTSSSATF
+537 TELTSTSAAF
-547 TFGQDNISKAYK
+547 AFGQANISKAYK
-559 INQGVVISNTEDSS
+559 INQGVVVSNTEDSS

-589 FMDSRDYEITKDPFT
+589 FMDSRDYDITKDPFT
-604 KLTVG
+604 KLTAG
-609 TVFNANVFAAASN
+609 AVFNANVFAAATN

-629 EIISQQEVLTMDK
+629 EITSQQEVFTMDK

-654 TLQLNATYTG
+654 TLQLNATYH

-688 VTGVAVGETIITA
+688 VTGVAVGEAIITA
-701 KKSETLSVQAKIT
+701 KKSETLKVQAKIT
-714 VVDENITKVKV
+714 VVDVNITKVTV
-725 SFNSDIADLLTID
+725 AFNSEIADLLTID

-752 FLIKQEGSPTPLS
+752 FLIKKEGSNTPLS
-765 QMKDYLSSSNSLRFY
+765 QMKDYLSRNSLRFY
-780 QGYSMEISVASGTI
+780 KGYSMEISVASGTI

-805 AFTAKN
+805 AFTADN
-811 ISSTDFTVTD
+811 ITSDDFTVTD

-836 MKAVK
+836 MKAEN

>member
-27 NENNPSQPS
+27 NESSQPS
-36 NNPTTPSNNSQ
+36 SNPTTPSNNSQ

-100 NKITFTGNGTVKI
+100 NKITFTGNGSIKI

-138 EAKAASSDLNNLIKM
+138 EAKAASSDASHLIKM
-153 RGKVTASLGK
+153 RGKVTASLGT

-175 IYNWSFNSADT
+175 IYNWSYNNADT
-186 AITNKS
+186 AITNKA

-202 AFIVHSNSKD
+202 AFIVHST
-212 KNGNQNERGL
+212 NGGERGL
-222 QISNWNSEK
+222 QISNYNSGS
-231 RERVSGTSAIVSTTE
+231 RVSGTSAIVSTTE

-295 NTDIVLRT
+295 NSDIVLRT

-312 DTLVTGK
+312 DTLVAGK

-347 DAKPLEV
+347 DSEPLEV

-359 AYVGQ
+359 AYVGD
-364 KVTLETTASGV
+364 KVTLVTTASGV

-382 YTIEEGIDLASL
+382 YTIEEGSNLASL
-394 ENGVLTITGEGTIK
+394 ENGVLTITGEGAIK

-421 AEVTINATALALSKL
+421 AEVTINATALTLSKL

-441 MTSGKVKS
+441 MTTGKVKS

-454 GYTGTPRID
+454 GYTGTPRSD
-463 YGLYDKVFI
+463 SGLYDKVFI

-484 KPEQLTGINVGDLI
+484 QPEQLTGINVGDLI

-503 ISHFPNG
+503 IQHYKQAD
-510 SVTTYE
+510 VTTYE
-516 TRNNV
+516 TKNNV

-529 PSIVKPTA
+529 SSIVKPTA
-537 TELTSSSATF
+537 TELTSSSAAF
-547 TFGQDNISKAYK
+547 AFGQANISKAYK
-559 INQGVVISNTEDSS
+559 INQGVVTSNTKDSK

-580 TLGSNEYDL
+580 TLGSNEYEL
-589 FMDSRDYEITKDPFT
+589 FMDSRDYDITKDPFT

-609 TVFNANVFAAASN
+609 AVFNADVFAAASN

-629 EIISQQEVLTMDK
+629 EITGEQEVLTLDK
-642 EKAEINIHGNDK
+642 KEGEINIHGNDK

-664 GSNTDPIVWS
+664 TNAGAITWS
-674 SSAESVATVDQNGL
+674 SSVESVATVDQNGL
-688 VTGVAVGETIITA
+688 VTGVAVGETTITS

-725 SFNSDIADLLTID
+725 SFNSGIANLLTID
-738 DSAKTATLTTQGIT
+738 DSTKTATFTTQGIT
-752 FLIKQEGSPTPLS
+752 FLINQGGSNTPLS
-765 QMKDYLSSSNSLRFY
+765 QMKNFLSKNSLRFY
-780 QGYSMEISVASGTI
+780 KDYSMEISVASGTI

-805 AFTAKN
+805 AFTAEN
-811 ISSTDFTVTD
+811 ISSKDFTVTD
-821 IDTVSMKNTTSSKIS
+821 TDTVSMKNTTSSKIS
-836 MKAVK
+836 MTAVN
-841 QVQIFSL
+841 QVQIYSL
-848 EFTLGE
+848 EFTLGD

>member
-27 NENNPSQPS
+27 NESSQPS

-95 ATVSG
+95 ATISG
-100 NKITFTGNGTVKI
+100 NKITFTGNGSIKI

-138 EAKAASSDLNNLIKM
+138 EAKAASSDASNLIKM
-153 RGKVTASLGK
+153 RGKVTASLGT

-175 IYNWSFNSADT
+175 IYNWSYNNADT
-186 AITNKS
+186 AITNKA

-202 AFIVHSNSKD
+202 AFIVHST
-212 KNGNQNERGL
+212 NGGERGL
-222 QISNWNSEK
+222 QISNYNSGS
-231 RERVSGTSAIVSTTE
+231 RVSGTSAIVSTTE

-312 DTLVTGK
+312 DTLAAGK

-359 AYVGQ
+359 TYVGD
-364 KVTLETTASGV
+364 KVTLVTTASGV

-382 YTIEEGIDLASL
+382 YTIEEGSNLASL

-421 AEVTINATALALSKL
+421 AEVTINATSLTLSKL
-436 SELKS
+436 SKLKS

-454 GYTGTPRID
+454 GYTGTPRSD
-463 YGLYDKVFI
+463 SGLYDKVFI

-484 KPEQLTGINVGDLI
+484 QPEQLTGINVGDLI

-503 ISHFPNG
+503 ISHYPNE

-516 TRNNV
+516 TKNNV

-529 PSIVKPTA
+529 SSIVKPTA
-537 TELTSSSATF
+537 TELTSSSAAF
-547 TFGQDNISKAYK
+547 AFGQANISKAYK
-559 INQGVVISNTEDSS
+559 INQGVVVSNTKDSK

-580 TLGSNEYDL
+580 TLGSNEYEL
-589 FMDSRDYEITKDPFT
+589 FMDSRDYDITKDPFT
-604 KLTVG
+604 KLTAG
-609 TVFNANVFAAASN
+609 AAFNADVFAAASN

-629 EIISQQEVLTMDK
+629 EITSQQEVLTIDK
-642 EKAEINIHGNDK
+642 KEGTINIHGNDK

-664 GSNTDPIVWS
+664 TNAGAITWS
-674 SSAESVATVDQNGL
+674 SSVESVATVDQNGL

-701 KKSETLSVQAKIT
+701 KKSETLYAQAKIT

-725 SFNSDIADLLTID
+725 SFNSGIANLLTID
-738 DSAKTATLTTQGIT
+738 DSTKTATFTTQGIT
-752 FLIKQEGSPTPLS
+752 FLIKQGGSNTPLS
-765 QMKDYLSSSNSLRFY
+765 QMKNYLSGNSLRFY
-780 QGYSMEISVASGTI
+780 KDYSMEISVASGTI

-805 AFTAKN
+805 AFTAEN
-811 ISSTDFTVTD
+811 ISSKDFTVTD
-821 IDTVSMKNTTSSKIS
+821 TDTVSMKNTTSSKIS
-836 MKAVK
+836 MTAVN
-841 QVQIFSL
+841 QVQIYSL
-848 EFTLGE
+848 EFTLGD

>member
-27 NENNPSQPS
+27 NESSQPS
-36 NNPTTPSNNSQ
+36 SNPTTPSNNSQ

-100 NKITFTGNGTVKI
+100 NKITFTGNGSIKI

-138 EAKAASSDLNNLIKM
+138 EAKAASSDASHLIKM
-153 RGKVTASLGK
+153 RGKVTASLGT

-175 IYNWSFNSADT
+175 IYNWSYNNADT
-186 AITNKS
+186 AITNKA

-202 AFIVHSNSKD
+202 AFIVHSNKKD
-212 KNGNQNERGL
+212 KNGNQIERGL
-222 QISNWNSEK
+222 QISNYNSGS
-231 RERVSGTSAIVSTTE
+231 RVSGTSAIVSTTE

-271 YTFEAEYVSGNP
+271 YTFEAEYVSGKP
-283 KEKGVNVKFKLG
+283 SKGTGVDVKFKLG

-303 DKYDPASPS
+303 DKFDPAAPS
-312 DTLVTGK
+312 DTLVAGK
-319 KYKITAPLSWFNGA
+319 KYKITAPLSWFNGS

-359 AYVGQ
+359 AYVG
-364 KVTLETTASGV
+364 KEVTLVTTASGV

-382 YTIEEGIDLASL
+382 YTIEEGSDLASL
-394 ENGVLTITGEGTIK
+394 ENDVLTITGEGTIK

-441 MTSGKVKS
+441 MTTGKVKS

-463 YGLYDKVFI
+463 SGLYDKVFV

-503 ISHFPNG
+503 IQHYKQG
-510 SVTTYE
+510 DVTTYE
-516 TRNNV
+516 TKNNV

-529 PSIVKPTA
+529 SSIVKPTA
-537 TELTSSSATF
+537 TELTSSSAAF
-547 TFGQDNISKAYK
+547 AFGQANISKAFK
-559 INQGVVISNTEDSS
+559 INQGVVVSNTEDSS

-580 TLGSNEYDL
+580 TLGSNEYEL
-589 FMDSRDYEITKDPFT
+589 FMDSGDYDITKDPFT
-604 KLTVG
+604 KLTAG
-609 TVFNANVFAAASN
+609 AVFNADVFAAASN

-629 EIISQQEVLTMDK
+629 EITSQQEVLTLDK
-642 EKAEINIHGNDK
+642 EEGTINIHGNDK
-654 TLQLNATYTG
+654 TLQLNATYG
-664 GSNTDPIVWS
+664 GTNTAPIVWS
-674 SSAESVATVDQNGL
+674 SSAESVATVNQNGL

-701 KKSETLSVQAKIT
+701 KKSETLKVQAKIT
-714 VVDENITKVKV
+714 VVDVNITKVTISASDLTEMETAGAVNQEVKGIKIEISNGIVNVANIRVYQGKTLKLTSNIGLMTKV
-725 SFNSDIADLLTID
+725 VFTCTASGD
-738 DSAKTATLTTQGIT
+738 AKYGPGCFTGTNYTAGEGETGTWELAAGASSLTLTASKKQVRITQ
-752 FLIKQEGSPTPLS
+752 
-765 QMKDYLSSSNSLRFY
+765 
-780 QGYSMEISVASGTI
+780 MEISYIPSA
-794 KAIKPDSYAKK
+794 
-805 AFTAKN
+805 
-811 ISSTDFTVTD
+811 
-821 IDTVSMKNTTSSKIS
+821 
-836 MKAVK
+836 
-841 QVQIFSL
+841 
-848 EFTLGE
+848 E